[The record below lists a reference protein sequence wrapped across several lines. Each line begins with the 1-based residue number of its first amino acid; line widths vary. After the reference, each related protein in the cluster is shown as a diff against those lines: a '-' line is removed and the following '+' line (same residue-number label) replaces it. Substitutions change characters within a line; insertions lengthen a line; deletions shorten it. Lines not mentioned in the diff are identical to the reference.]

1 MDIKGDWK
9 KRAVCGLMVLAMA
22 LSLLPT
28 SILAA
33 DTRSVTDNAIKNGS
47 FEQPVFDDKP
57 SPQWPANQV
66 PDWHTT
72 ASDHLIEFGSKRNGK
87 NAPQLTGNNKEIPD
101 GKQFAE
107 LNADE
112 ESTLYQ
118 YATTVGGN
126 VYEWGLS
133 HRGRSGIDQ
142 MAVIIGPKQSQIDP
156 ATGERIDVDP
166 AKPSKDGKDGRDQF
180 MRMTDWVSQHESN
193 LKVDIPPTGCT
204 QKITVYSKKFAA
216 KGEFQNDIGDAFS
229 ASPSDVYTEKWN
241 VWIIGTNNNAWDNYG
256 TNSSA
261 YAAGKLSYSCRYAVP
276 DGQTET
282 VFAFCSYSAAGGN
295 TCGNLIDNIHFSL
308 YQTITAAATAGGSGY
323 IIVPTGDKGSEY
335 YEIGSSMSELVVAN
349 GSPITVK
356 VVKPQDSNV
365 QFVGAYVTRQTAKG
379 LEQVFIPVTDKEE
392 WGEEGDT
399 YTYEHRVEEPADI
412 VLVFI
417 KSPTVMYDAN
427 GGQEYVYEP
436 GATEPKNTVSF
447 AEDTGRTKY
456 TSHAAQAPAGCED
469 TWQFQGW
476 LLARSKTLLPAEHT
490 VTYDKATDTLTFTD
504 NGSERGSAEGG
515 ATLIAQWKWRQRFV
529 TASRVKDENGKVSAD
544 FRENTDCGT
553 VEIVGNEGE
562 SVANNL
568 AAKDYFASASERV
581 TVTATAKAG
590 YEFIGWYQQVDG
602 EKYDLVS
609 SEPTH
614 SYNVSREGVQTIYAR
629 FAPTHTVTYQWAS
642 VDAGKCPQNTPDPP
656 SPGTVIDGGTYYI
669 SKDFIKDKTT
679 IDGTVKKDGRTVP
692 GKWIFT
698 GWHDG
703 EEDGSSGTGSD
714 IVIQETELIK
724 VTGDRTLT
732 GFWTFEPEAEH
743 SLSYQFA
750 DSGSW
755 SPSGSFAHTEEHY
768 RGESVT
774 AKAEPDRNQTT
785 DGEDVLA
792 TDNVT
797 LYGDWSFKGWQRS
810 DTKDKDIVAAGDGF
824 DMPGNDLTL
833 TGQWEFTP
841 YTYTVV
847 YDTGDGKPIR
857 DPKYASYDYAALLG
871 SSKSGLN
878 APSTG
883 IPFGASIELMGLPA
897 GTEIQNDKYFAG
909 WSLVKPTSDNL
920 DTIQTQ
926 GPGDSVGYRKLGITE
941 NGQEVKLYAVYKN
954 KDVATV
960 DFAVN
965 DSNWGDVNPKSGSFT
980 VQNGKVDNKTVSSEA
995 TPREGYH
1002 FVGWYEKSDDGKLE
1016 PVNGSAINGTTLT
1029 VTAAMMQAKLKP
1041 LAESRGENRTPVLEV
1056 RYIAVFARDSFT
1068 VKFDGNGDDKEA
1080 TMKPQTFPAPDSEEQ
1095 LTTLRKNEFKRPGY
1109 VFTGWAEY
1117 PTREVGQ
1124 EERIYADEA
1133 PFAEVTIYQG
1143 NKIVDGGTITL
1154 YAQWKKLPDVTI
1166 LYTPDPTSLGTVK
1179 LNGAAAEENDT
1190 ITVQEGTVYESLNP
1204 ETGVAQGATAVPG
1217 EGSVFVGW
1225 YDAQDTERS
1234 HPLTV
1239 SSTTYTPK
1247 KDSSGRYQEGS
1258 YVALFRLKQYVL
1270 RYDANATDAVGTMKD
1285 QTFPHGEAYPLKE
1298 CAFSR
1303 EGYRFVGWATEST
1316 GKVKYEDQESIKLE
1330 EKFPNLKD
1338 DNDEVTL
1345 YAVWE
1350 EQSVTLSYEPN
1361 DAELGS
1367 VSSALETVVAVTGT
1381 AKGSTAQPKSGAKF
1395 DGWYSADG
1403 TLLSKE
1409 LTFVPTKG
1417 AGTVWQGTTYYAHFS
1432 AKRSPSTP
1440 STPAK
1445 PDETKPTLAPIPEML
1460 NGEDHYAYLLG
1471 YEDGTVRPNGSISRA
1486 EVATVLFRL
1495 LKDDVRMQNLTKDN
1509 AYSDVP
1515 DTAWYAAAVSTL
1527 SKMGVISGYP
1537 DGTFRPN
1544 APITRAEFAAMIA
1557 RFDETAKSADTPFTD
1572 ISGHWAENA
1581 IGKAYGNGWVE
1592 GSSKTV
1598 FCPESNL
1605 TRAETA
1611 TLLNRVLHRLPEKE
1625 SDLLANQIVWP
1636 DNPETFWG
1644 YLAIQEATN
1653 SHEYERKAD
1662 GVHETQT
1669 AKRENRDW
1677 SKEFEQ

>member
-33 DTRSVTDNAIKNGS
+33 DTRSVTENAIKNGS
-47 FEQPVFDDKP
+47 FEEPAFHDKN
-57 SPQWPANQV
+57 SPQWPANNV
-66 PDWHTT
+66 PDWDTT
-72 ASDHLIEFGSKRNGK
+72 ASDQLIEFGSKRNG
-87 NAPQLTGNNKEIPD
+87 NDAPQLTGNNKEIPD
-101 GKQFAE
+101 GDQFAE

-118 YATTVGGN
+118 YAETVGGN

-133 HRGRSGIDQ
+133 HRGREGDDH
-142 MAVIIGPKQSQIDP
+142 MALIIGPKQD
-156 ATGERIDVDP
+156 E
-166 AKPSKDGKDGRDQF
+166 KPDKPNKAGKDQF
-180 MRMTDWVSQHESN
+180 MRMTDWVKSHAEKLGVN
-193 LKVDIPPTGCT
+193 IPVTGCT

-216 KGEFQNDIGDAFS
+216 NGGFQNDIGDAFS

-241 VWIIGTNNNAWDNYG
+241 VWIIGTSNTAWGNYG
-256 TNSSA
+256 TKSSA
-261 YAAGKLSYSCRYAVP
+261 YAAGNLAYSCRYAVP
-276 DGQTET
+276 DGQTKT
-282 VFAFCSYSAAGGN
+282 VFAFCSYSAATSN
-295 TCGNLIDNIHFSL
+295 KTLGNLIDNIHFSL
-308 YQTITAAATAGGSGY
+308 YQTITAAATAGGSGF
-323 IIVPTGDKGSEY
+323 IGVPTGNVSEY
-335 YEIGSSMSELVVAN
+335 YPIGSSMSELVVAN
-349 GSPITVK
+349 GSTIKVK
-356 VVKPQDSNV
+356 AVKPKDSNV

-379 LEQVFIPVTDKEE
+379 LEQVFIPVTDKE

-399 YTYEHRVEEPADI
+399 YTYVHPVKEPADI
-412 VLVFI
+412 VLVFVKKPMVI
-417 KSPTVMYDAN
+417 YEAN
-427 GGQEYVYEP
+427 GGNRYTY
-436 GATEPKNTVSF
+436 GDNGTNAVSF
-447 AEDTGRTKY
+447 AQQAGSGGVLTPRGPY
-456 TSHAAQAPAGCED
+456 TAQAAETTKDGWRFD
-469 TWQFQGW
+469 GW
-476 LLARSKTLLPAEHT
+476 LLPQNNNKVLPAVHT
-490 VTYDKATDTLTFTD
+490 VSYDAESETFTFTA
-504 NGSERGSAEGG
+504 NGETTELESVG

-553 VEIVGNEGE
+553 VEIVDNRGE
-562 SVANNL
+562 LVADNP

-581 TVTATAKAG
+581 TVTAAANAG
-590 YEFIGWYQQVDG
+590 YEFMGWYQQVDG
-602 EKYDLVS
+602 NKYELVS
-609 SEPTH
+609 SKPTH

-629 FAPTHTVTYQWAS
+629 FAPTHTVTYRWTTEE
-642 VDAGKCPQNTPDPP
+642 GKCPPEELLNKNGISLPET
-656 SPGTVIDGGTYYI
+656 GTVVDGGTYYI
-669 SKDFIKDKTT
+669 SKDLEINKT
-679 IDGTVKKDGRTVP
+679 IDGTGTIDDRTVP
-692 GKWIFT
+692 GKWVFT
-698 GWHDG
+698 GWRSG
-703 EEDGSSGTGSD
+703 ESGDSD
-714 IVIQETELIK
+714 IRETELIK
-724 VTGDRTLT
+724 VKGDRTLT

-755 SPSGSFAHTEEHY
+755 SPSGSFAQTEEHY

-774 AKAEPDRNQTT
+774 AQAEPARNQTT
-785 DGEDVLA
+785 DEKGNPIDVLA
-792 TDNVT
+792 TGNVT
-797 LYGDWSFKGWQRS
+797 LYGDWSFNGWKRS
-810 DTKDKDIVAAGDGF
+810 DNDSTIAAGRGF
-824 DMPGNDLTL
+824 NMPGKDLTL

-847 YDTGDGKPIR
+847 YDTGDGKPIS
-857 DPKYASYDYAALLG
+857 DPKYARYDYTALLG
-871 SSKSGLN
+871 SSKPGLN

-883 IPFGASIELMGLPA
+883 IPFGASIKLMELPA
-897 GTEIQNDKYFAG
+897 GTKIPNDKYFAG
-909 WSLVKPTSDNL
+909 WSLVKPTNADLSD
-920 DTIQTQ
+920 IETQ
-926 GPGDSVGYRKLGITE
+926 APRDSVGFRKLKVTE

-954 KDVATV
+954 KDMATV

-965 DSNWGDVNPKSGSFT
+965 NSNWGDVNPKSGSFT
-980 VQNGKVDNKTVSSEA
+980 VQGNVVEGNTVSSTA
-995 TPREGYH
+995 APRDGYH
-1002 FVGWYEKSDDGKLE
+1002 FVGWYEKSDDETTL
-1016 PVNGSAINGTTLT
+1016 VDRNATLT
-1029 VTAAMMQAKLKP
+1029 VTAAMMQAKLNP
-1041 LAESRGENRTPVLEV
+1041 LAESRGENRTPVLVV
-1056 RYIAVFARDSFT
+1056 RYIAVFARNSFT
-1068 VKFDGNGDDKEA
+1068 VEFEPNGALDAGGKSDVTGEMPPQKFHDPNSEDQP
-1080 TMKPQTFPAPDSEEQ
+1080 TM
-1095 LTTLRKNEFKRPGY
+1095 LRKNAFTRPGY
-1109 VFTGWAEY
+1109 EFTSWAES
-1117 PTREVGQ
+1117 ENGQ
-1124 EERIYADEA
+1124 GRIYADEA
-1133 PFAEVTIYQG
+1133 PFAEVTIYRG
-1143 NKIVDGGTITL
+1143 NKIEDDGTITL

-1166 LYTPDPTSLGTVK
+1166 FYTPEPTSLGTVK
-1179 LNGAAAEENDT
+1179 LNDAAAEGND
-1190 ITVQEGTVYESLNP
+1190 ITVQEGTVNEHLNP
-1204 ETGVAQGATAVPG
+1204 ETGTARGATAVPG

-1225 YDAQDTERS
+1225 YDAQGK
-1234 HPLTV
+1234 HPLTDK
-1239 SSTTYTPK
+1239 TTYTPE
-1247 KDSSGRYQEGS
+1247 KDSSGRYQDGS

-1270 RYDANATDAVGTMKD
+1270 HYDANGGTDTMED
-1285 QTFPHGEAYPLKE
+1285 QTFPHGQAHPLEK

-1316 GKVKYEDQESIKLE
+1316 GKAKYEDQKSIKLDE
-1330 EKFPNLKD
+1330 EFPNLTN
-1338 DNDEVTL
+1338 DNDEVYL

-1367 VSSALETVVAVTGT
+1367 VSKASETVDAVTGT
-1381 AKGSTAQPKSGAKF
+1381 AKGSTAQPKSGARF

-1403 TLLSKE
+1403 ALLSKE
-1409 LTFVPTKG
+1409 LTFVPTKKDG
-1417 AGTVWQGTTYYAHFS
+1417 AVWQGTTYYAHFS

-1471 YEDGTVRPNGSISRA
+1471 YEDGTVRLNGSISRA

-1509 AYSDVP
+1509 AYSDVS

>member
-9 KRAVCGLMVLAMA
+9 KRAVSGLMVLVMA

-47 FEQPVFDDKP
+47 FEEPAFDDKP
-57 SPQWPANQV
+57 SPQWV
-66 PDWHTT
+66 PGPTFDWKTT
-72 ASDHLIEFGSKRNGK
+72 AFGKKIEFGSKRNGQK
-87 NAPQLTGNNKEIPD
+87 APQLTGAQTIPD
-101 GKQFAE
+101 GYQFAE

-133 HRGRSGIDQ
+133 HRGRDGVDQ
-142 MAVIIGPKQSQIDP
+142 MAVIIGPKQDDDP
-156 ATGERIDVDP
+156 D
-166 AKPSKDGKDGRDQF
+166 KPSADGKDQF
-180 MRMTDWVSQHESN
+180 MRMTDWVRQHASEMGVTVYN
-193 LKVDIPPTGCT
+193 NTGCT
-204 QKITVYSKKFAA
+204 QKITVYSKKFAK
-216 KGEFQNDIGDAFS
+216 KGGFQNDIGDAFS

-241 VWIIGTNNNAWDNYG
+241 VWIIGTNNNAWGNYG
-256 TNSSA
+256 TKSSD
-261 YAAGKLSYSCRYAVP
+261 YAEGNLAYSCRYAVP
-276 DGQTET
+276 DGQSKT
-282 VFAFCSYSAAGGN
+282 VFAFCSYSAATN
-295 TCGNLIDNIHFSL
+295 DKTLGNLIDNIHFSL
-308 YQTITAAATAGGSGY
+308 YQTITAAATAGGFG
-323 IIVPTGDKGSEY
+323 IIRVSADGKNEI
-335 YEIGSSMSELVVAN
+335 YEINGSMRELVAAD
-349 GSPITVK
+349 GSAITVQA
-356 VVKPQDSNV
+356 VEPESGDV
-365 QFVGAYVTRQTAKG
+365 QFVGAYVTHQTENG
-379 LEQVFIPVTDKEE
+379 LVKEFIPARKWTKDGRV
-392 WGEEGDT
+392 

-412 VLVFI
+412 VLTFVKKAMVI
-417 KSPTVMYDAN
+417 YEAN
-427 GGQEYVYEP
+427 GGRYIHGDNGTNV
-436 GATEPKNTVSF
+436 VSF
-447 AEDTGRTKY
+447 APQVSGDGSITVRGSYESEAAEPTKD
-456 TSHAAQAPAGCED
+456 GWRFD
-469 TWQFQGW
+469 GW
-476 LLARSKTLLPAEHT
+476 LLARNNKVLPAVHT
-490 VTYDKATDTLTFTD
+490 VSYDATSETFTFAA
-504 NGSERGSAEGG
+504 NGETTELKSGG

-529 TASRVKDENGKVSAD
+529 TASRVRENGTVSAD
-544 FRENTDCGT
+544 IRENTECGSIT
-553 VEIVGNEGE
+553 VGKSDGSAVTTETNGAVTDYYSQANEKIT
-562 SVANNL
+562 A
-568 AAKDYFASASERV
+568 
-581 TVTATAKAG
+581 TATAKNG
-590 YEFIGWYQQVDG
+590 YRFVGWYQQLDG
-602 EKYDLVS
+602 DTYQFVS
-609 SEPTH
+609 NQAT
-614 SYNVSREGVQTIYAR
+614 YTYTAKAEGVQTIYAR
-629 FAPTHTVTYQWAS
+629 FAPTHTVTYRWTTEE
-642 VDAGKCPQNTPDPP
+642 GKCPPEELLNKNGISLPET
-656 SPGTVIDGGTYYI
+656 GTVVDGGTYYI
-669 SKDFIKDKTT
+669 SKDLEINKT
-679 IDGTVKKDGRTVP
+679 IDGTGTIDDRTVP
-692 GKWIFT
+692 GKWVFT
-698 GWHDG
+698 GWRSG
-703 EEDGSSGTGSD
+703 ESGDSD
-714 IVIQETELIK
+714 IRETELIK

-732 GFWTFEPEAEH
+732 GFWTFEPEAAH

-750 DSGSW
+750 DSGRW
-755 SPSGSFAHTEEHY
+755 SPSGSFAQTEEHY
-768 RGESVT
+768 RGESV
-774 AKAEPDRNQTT
+774 KAASEPARNQTT
-785 DGEDVLA
+785 DGKDVLA
-792 TDNVT
+792 TDDVT
-797 LYGDWSFKGWQRS
+797 LYGAWSFKGWQRS
-810 DTKDKDIVAAGDGF
+810 DDNEGIVAAGDKF
-824 DMPGNDLTL
+824 NMPGKDLTL

-847 YDTGDGKPIR
+847 YDTGDGKPIS
-857 DPKYASYDYAALLG
+857 DPKYARYDYAALLG
-871 SSKSGLN
+871 SSKPGLK

-883 IPFGASIELMGLPA
+883 IPFGASIKLMELPA
-897 GTEIQNDKYFAG
+897 GTEIPNDKYFAG
-909 WSLVKPTSDNL
+909 WSLVKPTNADLSD
-920 DTIQTQ
+920 IETQ
-926 GPGDSVGYRKLGITE
+926 APGDSVGFRKLEVTE

-965 DSNWGDVNPKSGSFT
+965 DSNWGDVNPKSGSFM
-980 VQNGKVDNKTVSSEA
+980 VQNGKVDEGTVSSTA
-995 TPREGYH
+995 APRDGYH
-1002 FVGWYEKSDDGKLE
+1002 FVGWYEESDDGKLE

-1068 VKFDGNGDDKEA
+1068 VEFNRNGDDVTGE
-1080 TMKPQTFPAPDSEEQ
+1080 MPPQKFHDPDSEDQ
-1095 LTTLRKNEFKRPGY
+1095 PTMLRKNAFTRPGY
-1109 VFTGWAEY
+1109 EFTGWAEY
-1117 PTREVGQ
+1117 PTRKDGQ
-1124 EERIYADEA
+1124 GRNYADEE
-1133 PFAEVTIYQG
+1133 PFAEVTIYRG
-1143 NKIVDGGTITL
+1143 NKIEDDGTITL

-1166 LYTPDPTSLGTVK
+1166 FYTPEPTSLGTVE
-1179 LNGAAAEENDT
+1179 LNPTESNELDPQDGM
-1190 ITVQEGTVYESLNP
+1190 VSESLNP
-1204 ETGVAQGATAVPG
+1204 ETGTARGATAVPG

-1225 YDAQDTERS
+1225 YDAQDTERENS
-1234 HPLTV
+1234 LTDGK
-1239 SSTTYTPK
+1239 TYTPE
-1247 KDSSGRYQEGS
+1247 KDLSGRYRDGS

-1270 RYDANATDAVGTMKD
+1270 RYDANGGTGTMED
-1285 QTFPHGEAYPLKE
+1285 QTFPHGQAHPLEK

-1303 EGYRFVGWATEST
+1303 EGYSFVGWATEQK
-1316 GKVKYEDQESIKLE
+1316 GKVEYEDQTNIKLDKE
-1330 EKFPNLKD
+1330 FPNLKD
-1338 DNDEVTL
+1338 DNDEATL
-1345 YAVWE
+1345 YAVWR
-1350 EQSVTLSYEPN
+1350 EQRVTYSYESN
-1361 DAELGS
+1361 DTELGT
-1367 VSSALETVVAVTGT
+1367 VSKASETIGAVNGKPT
-1381 AKGSTAQPKSGAKF
+1381 GSTAQAKSGAKF

-1403 TLLSKE
+1403 TLLSTE
-1409 LTFVPTKG
+1409 LTFVPTKADG
-1417 AGTVWQGTTYYAHFS
+1417 AVWQGTTYYAHFS

-1471 YEDGTVRPNGSISRA
+1471 YENGTVRPNGSISRA

-1509 AYSDVP
+1509 AYSDVS

-1572 ISGHWAENA
+1572 ISGHWAKNA

-1662 GVHETQT
+1662 GVYETQT

>member
-9 KRAVCGLMVLAMA
+9 KRAVSGLMVLVMA

-47 FEQPVFDDKP
+47 FEEPAFDDKP
-57 SPQWPANQV
+57 SPQWV
-66 PDWHTT
+66 PGPTFDWKTT
-72 ASDHLIEFGSKRNGK
+72 AFGKKIEFGSKRNGQK
-87 NAPQLTGNNKEIPD
+87 APQLTGAQTIPD
-101 GKQFAE
+101 GYQFAE

-133 HRGRSGIDQ
+133 HRGRDGVDQ
-142 MAVIIGPKQSQIDP
+142 MAVIIGPKQDDDP
-156 ATGERIDVDP
+156 D
-166 AKPSKDGKDGRDQF
+166 KPSADGKDQF
-180 MRMTDWVSQHESN
+180 MRMTDWVRQHASEMGVTVYN
-193 LKVDIPPTGCT
+193 NTGCT
-204 QKITVYSKKFAA
+204 QKITVYSKKFAK
-216 KGEFQNDIGDAFS
+216 KGGFQNDIGDAFS

-241 VWIIGTNNNAWDNYG
+241 VWIIGTNNNAWGNYG
-256 TNSSA
+256 TKSSD
-261 YAAGKLSYSCRYAVP
+261 YAEGNLAYSCRYAVP
-276 DGQTET
+276 DGQSKT
-282 VFAFCSYSAAGGN
+282 VFAFCSYSAATN
-295 TCGNLIDNIHFSL
+295 DKTLGNLIDNIHFSL
-308 YQTITAAATAGGSGY
+308 YQTITAAATAGGFG
-323 IIVPTGDKGSEY
+323 IIRVSADGKNEI
-335 YEIGSSMSELVVAN
+335 YEINGSMRELVAAD
-349 GSPITVK
+349 GSAITVQA
-356 VVKPQDSNV
+356 VEPESGDV
-365 QFVGAYVTRQTAKG
+365 QFVGAYVTHQTENG
-379 LEQVFIPVTDKEE
+379 LVKEFIPARKWTKDGRV
-392 WGEEGDT
+392 

-412 VLVFI
+412 VLTFVKKAMVI
-417 KSPTVMYDAN
+417 YEAN
-427 GGQEYVYEP
+427 GGRYIHGDNGTNV
-436 GATEPKNTVSF
+436 VSF
-447 AEDTGRTKY
+447 APQVSGDGSITVRGSYESEAAEPTKD
-456 TSHAAQAPAGCED
+456 GWRFD
-469 TWQFQGW
+469 GW
-476 LLARSKTLLPAEHT
+476 LLARNNKVLPAVHT
-490 VTYDKATDTLTFTD
+490 VSYDATSETFTFAA
-504 NGSERGSAEGG
+504 NGETTELKSGG

-529 TASRVKDENGKVSAD
+529 TASRVRENGTVSAD
-544 FRENTDCGT
+544 IRENTECGSIT
-553 VEIVGNEGE
+553 VGKSDGSAVTTETNGAVTDYYSQANEKIT
-562 SVANNL
+562 A
-568 AAKDYFASASERV
+568 
-581 TVTATAKAG
+581 TATAKNG
-590 YEFIGWYQQVDG
+590 YRFVGWYQQLDG
-602 EKYDLVS
+602 DTYQFVS
-609 SEPTH
+609 NQAT
-614 SYNVSREGVQTIYAR
+614 YTYTAKAEGVQTIYAR
-629 FAPTHTVTYQWAS
+629 FAPTHTVTYRWTTEE
-642 VDAGKCPQNTPDPP
+642 GKCPPEELLNKNGISLPET
-656 SPGTVIDGGTYYI
+656 GTVVDGGTYYI
-669 SKDFIKDKTT
+669 SKDLEINKT
-679 IDGTVKKDGRTVP
+679 IDGTGTIDDRTVP
-692 GKWIFT
+692 GKWVFT
-698 GWHDG
+698 GWRSG
-703 EEDGSSGTGSD
+703 ESGDSD
-714 IVIQETELIK
+714 IRETELIK

-732 GFWTFEPEAEH
+732 GFWTFEPEAAH

-750 DSGSW
+750 DSGRW
-755 SPSGSFAHTEEHY
+755 SPSGSFAQTEEHY

-774 AKAEPDRNQTT
+774 AQAEPARNQTT
-785 DGEDVLA
+785 DEEGNPIDVLV
-792 TDNVT
+792 TGNVT
-797 LYGDWSFKGWQRS
+797 LYGAWSFKGWQRS
-810 DTKDKDIVAAGDGF
+810 DDNEGIVAAGDKF
-824 DMPGNDLTL
+824 NMPGKDLTL

-847 YDTGDGKPIR
+847 YDTGDGKPIS
-857 DPKYASYDYAALLG
+857 DPKYARYDYAALLG
-871 SSKSGLN
+871 SSKPGLK

-883 IPFGASIELMGLPA
+883 IPFGASIKLMELPA
-897 GTEIQNDKYFAG
+897 GTEIPNDKYFAG
-909 WSLVKPTSDNL
+909 WSLVDPATEKDVNA
-920 DTIQTQ
+920 IQTQ
-926 GPGDSVGYRKLGITE
+926 DPGDSVGFRKLEVTE

-965 DSNWGDVNPKSGSFT
+965 DSNWGDVNPKSGSFM
-980 VQNGKVDNKTVSSEA
+980 VQNGKVDEGTVSSTA
-995 TPREGYH
+995 APRDGYH
-1002 FVGWYEKSDDGKLE
+1002 FVGWYEESDDGKLE

-1068 VKFDGNGDDKEA
+1068 VEFNRNGDDVTGE
-1080 TMKPQTFPAPDSEEQ
+1080 MPPQKFHDPDSEDQ
-1095 LTTLRKNEFKRPGY
+1095 PTMLRKNAFTRPGY
-1109 VFTGWAEY
+1109 EFTGWAEY
-1117 PTREVGQ
+1117 PTRKDGQ
-1124 EERIYADEA
+1124 GRIYADEA
-1133 PFAEVTIYQG
+1133 PFAEVTIYRG
-1143 NKIVDGGTITL
+1143 VEIKNRDTITL
-1154 YAQWKKLPDVTI
+1154 YTQWKKLPDVTI
-1166 LYTPDPTSLGTVK
+1166 FYTPEPTSLGTVK
-1179 LNGAAAEENDT
+1179 LNPTESNELDPQDGM
-1190 ITVQEGTVYESLNP
+1190 VSESLNP
-1204 ETGVAQGATAVPG
+1204 ETGTARGATAVPG

-1234 HPLTV
+1234 NLLTG
-1239 SSTTYTPK
+1239 STAYTPE
-1247 KDSSGRYQEGS
+1247 KDLSGRYRDGS

-1270 RYDANATDAVGTMKD
+1270 HYDANGGTDTMEN
-1285 QTFPHGEAYPLKE
+1285 QTFPHGQAHPLEK

-1303 EGYRFVGWATEST
+1303 EGYSFVGWATEQK
-1316 GKVKYEDQESIKLE
+1316 GKVEYEDQTNIKLDKE
-1330 EKFPNLKD
+1330 FPNLKD
-1338 DNDEVTL
+1338 DNDEATL
-1345 YAVWE
+1345 YAVWR
-1350 EQSVTLSYEPN
+1350 EQRVTFSYESN
-1361 DAELGS
+1361 DTELGT
-1367 VSSALETVVAVTGT
+1367 VSKASETIGAVNGKPT
-1381 AKGSTAQPKSGAKF
+1381 GSTAQAKSGAKF

-1403 TLLSKE
+1403 TLLSTE
-1409 LTFVPTKG
+1409 LTFVPTKADG
-1417 AGTVWQGTTYYAHFS
+1417 AVWQGTTYYAHFS

-1495 LKDDVRMQNLTKDN
+1495 LKDDVRAQNLTKDN
-1509 AYSDVP
+1509 AYSDVS

>member
-33 DTRSVTDNAIKNGS
+33 DTRSVTENAIKNGS
-47 FEQPVFDDKP
+47 FEEPAFHDKN
-57 SPQWPANQV
+57 SPQWPAKEV
-66 PDWHTT
+66 PDWDTT
-72 ASDHLIEFGSKRNGK
+72 ASDRKIEFGSRRNGK
-87 NAPQLTGNNKEIPD
+87 DAPQLMGDQTIPD
-101 GKQFAE
+101 GSQFAE

-118 YATTVGGN
+118 YAETVGGN

-133 HRGRSGIDQ
+133 HRGREGDDH
-142 MAVIIGPKQSQIDP
+142 MALIIGPKQD
-156 ATGERIDVDP
+156 E
-166 AKPSKDGKDGRDQF
+166 KPDKPNKAGKDQF
-180 MRMTDWVSQHESN
+180 MRMTDWVKSHAEKLGVN
-193 LKVDIPPTGCT
+193 IPVTGCT

-216 KGEFQNDIGDAFS
+216 NGGFQNDIGDAFS

-241 VWIIGTNNNAWDNYG
+241 VWIIGTSNTAWGNYG
-256 TNSSA
+256 TKSSA
-261 YAAGKLSYSCRYAVP
+261 YAAGNLAYSCRYAVP
-276 DGQTET
+276 DGQTKT
-282 VFAFCSYSAAGGN
+282 VFAFCSYSAATSN
-295 TCGNLIDNIHFSL
+295 KTLGNLIDNIHFSL
-308 YQTITAAATAGGSGY
+308 YQTITAAATAGGSGF
-323 IIVPTGDKGSEY
+323 IGVPTGGKNVY
-335 YEIGSSMSELVVAN
+335 YEIRGSMSELVVAN

-356 VVKPQDSNV
+356 AVEPESDDV
-365 QFVGAYVTRQTAKG
+365 QFVGAYVTRQTQNG
-379 LEQVFIPVTDKEE
+379 LKKEFIPATSPSWDKV
-392 WGEEGDT
+392 DRT
-399 YTYEHRVEEPADI
+399 YTYVHPVEEPADI
-412 VLVFI
+412 VLVFVKKPMVI
-417 KSPTVMYDAN
+417 YEAN
-427 GGQEYVYEP
+427 GGNRYTY
-436 GATEPKNTVSF
+436 GDNGTNAVSF
-447 AEDTGRTKY
+447 APQVNGDGSTTER
-456 TSHAAQAPAGCED
+456 APYDSKEATTAKDGWKFD
-469 TWQFQGW
+469 GW
-476 LLARSKTLLPAEHT
+476 LLARNNKVLPAVHT
-490 VTYDKATDTLTFTD
+490 VSYDTESETFTFTAD
-504 NGSERGSAEGG
+504 DGTKETLESGG

-529 TASRVKDENGKVSAD
+529 TASRVKDKDGMVSAD
-544 FRENTDCGT
+544 IQENTACGSIT
-553 VEIVGNEGE
+553 VTSDGAAVKTETTEAVTDYYSQANEKIT
-562 SVANNL
+562 A
-568 AAKDYFASASERV
+568 
-581 TVTATAKAG
+581 TATAKNG
-590 YEFIGWYQQVDG
+590 YRFVGWYQQLDG
-602 EKYDLVS
+602 DTYQFISNQETYTYTAKA
-609 SEPTH
+609 
-614 SYNVSREGVQTIYAR
+614 EGVQTIYAR

-642 VDAGKCPQNTPDPP
+642 VDAGKCPPNKPKLP

-679 IDGTVKKDGRTVP
+679 IDGTVTKDGRTVP
-692 GKWIFT
+692 GKWVFT

-703 EEDGSSGTGSD
+703 KEDGSSGNDVD
-714 IVIQETELIK
+714 IVIRETELIN
-724 VTGDRTLT
+724 VTGDRVLT

-755 SPSGSFAHTEEHY
+755 SPSGSFAQTEEHY

-774 AKAEPDRNQTT
+774 AQAEPARNQTT
-785 DGEDVLA
+785 DEEGNPIDVLV
-792 TDNVT
+792 TGNVT
-797 LYGDWSFKGWQRS
+797 LYGDWLFKGWQRS
-810 DTKDKDIVAAGDGF
+810 DKEDNAKDAMISTKEVF
-824 DMPGNDLTL
+824 SMPGNDLTL
-833 TGQWEFTP
+833 TGQWKFTP

-857 DPKYASYDYAALLG
+857 DPKYASYDYTALLG
-871 SSKSGLN
+871 SSKPGLN

-883 IPFGASIELMGLPA
+883 IPFGASIKLMELPA
-897 GTEIQNDKYFAG
+897 GTKIPNDKYFAG
-909 WSLVKPTSDNL
+909 WSLVKPTNADLSD
-920 DTIQTQ
+920 IETQ
-926 GPGDSVGYRKLGITE
+926 APRDSVGFRKLKVTE

-965 DSNWGDVNPKSGSFT
+965 NSNWGDVNPKSGSFT
-980 VQNGKVDNKTVSSEA
+980 VQGNEVDGNTVSSTA

-1002 FVGWYEKSDDGKLE
+1002 FVGWYEKSDDETTL
-1016 PVNGSAINGTTLT
+1016 VDRNATLT
-1029 VTAAMMQAKLKP
+1029 VTAAMMQAKLNP
-1041 LAESRGENRTPVLEV
+1041 LAESRGENRTPVLVV
-1056 RYIAVFARDSFT
+1056 RYIAVFARDRFT
-1068 VKFDGNGDDKEA
+1068 VEFDRNGDDVTGE
-1080 TMKPQTFPAPDSEEQ
+1080 MPPQKFHDPDSEDQ
-1095 LTTLRKNEFKRPGY
+1095 PTMLRKNEFKRPGY
-1109 VFTGWAEY
+1109 VFTSWAEY
-1117 PTREVGQ
+1117 PTRENGQ
-1124 EERIYADEA
+1124 GRTYADKA
-1133 PFAEVTIYQG
+1133 PFAEVTIYRGKQ
-1143 NKIVDGGTITL
+1143 ISDGDTITL
-1154 YAQWKKLPDVTI
+1154 YAQWKKLPDVI
-1166 LYTPDPTSLGTVK
+1166 IFYTPEPTSLGTVE
-1179 LNGAAAEENDT
+1179 LNPTESNELDPQDGM
-1190 ITVQEGTVYESLNP
+1190 VSESLNP
-1204 ETGVAQGATAVPG
+1204 ETGTARGATAVPG

-1225 YDAQDTERS
+1225 YDAKDTEREN
-1234 HPLTV
+1234 PLTD
-1239 SSTTYTPK
+1239 SMTYTPEK
-1247 KDSSGRYQEGS
+1247 NSSSKRYQDGS

-1270 RYDANATDAVGTMKD
+1270 HYDANGGTGTMED
-1285 QTFPHGEAYPLKE
+1285 QTFPHGQAHPLKK

-1303 EGYRFVGWATEST
+1303 EGYRFVGWATESE
-1316 GKVKYEDQESIKLE
+1316 GKVKYEDQKSIKLE
-1330 EKFPNLKD
+1330 NEFPNLTN

-1345 YAVWE
+1345 YAVWK
-1350 EQSVTLSYEPN
+1350 EQSVTLGYEPN

-1367 VSSALETVVAVTGT
+1367 VSSALETVDAVTGT
-1381 AKGSTAQPKSGAKF
+1381 AKGSIAQPKSGARF

-1403 TLLSKE
+1403 TLLSTDLK
-1409 LTFVPTKG
+1409 FVPTRADG
-1417 AGTVWQGTTYYAHFS
+1417 AVWQGTTYYAHFS
-1432 AKRSPSTP
+1432 ARRRPSTP

-1495 LKDDVRMQNLTKDN
+1495 LKDDVRAQNLTKDN
-1509 AYSDVP
+1509 AYSDVSG
-1515 DTAWYAAAVSTL
+1515 TAWYAAAVSTL

-1557 RFDETAKSADTPFTD
+1557 HFDETAKSADTPFTD

-1644 YLAIQEATN
+1644 YLAMQEATN

>member
-33 DTRSVTDNAIKNGS
+33 DTRSVTENAIKNGS

-72 ASDHLIEFGSKRNGK
+72 ASDHLIEFGSSRNG
-87 NAPQLTGNNKEIPD
+87 NDAPQLTGYDKTIPD
-101 GKQFAE
+101 GHQFAE

-133 HRGRSGIDQ
+133 HRGREGVDR
-142 MAVIIGPKQSQIDP
+142 MAVIIGPKQN
-156 ATGERIDVDP
+156 VDP

-180 MRMTDWVSQHESN
+180 MRMTDWVKSHAEKLGVN
-193 LKVDIPPTGCT
+193 IPVTGCT

-216 KGEFQNDIGDAFS
+216 NGGFQNDIGDAFS

-241 VWIIGTNNNAWDNYG
+241 VWIIGTSNTAWGNYG
-256 TNSSA
+256 TKSSA
-261 YAAGKLSYSCRYAVP
+261 YAAGNLAYSCRYAVP
-276 DGQTET
+276 DGQTKT
-282 VFAFCSYSAAGGN
+282 VFAFCSYSAATSN
-295 TCGNLIDNIHFSL
+295 KTLGNLIDNIHFSL

-323 IIVPTGDKGSEY
+323 IGVPTGNESVLYKIDDK
-335 YEIGSSMSELVVAN
+335 MRELVVAN
-349 GSPITVK
+349 GSTIKVK
-356 VVKPQDSNV
+356 AVKPKDSNV

-379 LEQVFIPVTDKEE
+379 LEQVFIPVADKG
-392 WGEEGDT
+392 WREEGDT

-412 VLVFI
+412 VLVFVKKPMVI
-417 KSPTVMYDAN
+417 YEAKGGDRYIYGDN
-427 GGQEYVYEP
+427 GTN
-436 GATEPKNTVSF
+436 AVSF
-447 AEDTGRTKY
+447 APQVSGDGSTTARGPYESK
-456 TSHAAQAPAGCED
+456 AATTAKDGWKFD
-469 TWQFQGW
+469 GW
-476 LLARSKTLLPAEHT
+476 LLPRKNKVLPAVHT
-490 VTYDKATDTLTFTD
+490 VSYDAERETFTFAA
-504 NGSERGSAEGG
+504 NGETTELESGG

-529 TASRVKDENGKVSAD
+529 TASRVKDKDGMVSAD
-544 FRENTDCGT
+544 IQENTACGSIT
-553 VEIVGNEGE
+553 VTSDGAAVKTETTEAVTDYYSQANEKIT
-562 SVANNL
+562 A
-568 AAKDYFASASERV
+568 
-581 TVTATAKAG
+581 TATAKNG
-590 YEFIGWYQQVDG
+590 YRFVGWYQQLDG
-602 EKYDLVS
+602 DTYQFVS
-609 SEPTH
+609 NQAT
-614 SYNVSREGVQTIYAR
+614 YTYTAKAEGVQTIYAR
-629 FAPTHTVTYQWAS
+629 FAPTHTVTYRWTTEE
-642 VDAGKCPQNTPDPP
+642 GKCPPEELLNKNGISLPET
-656 SPGTVIDGGTYYI
+656 GTVVDGGTYYI
-669 SKDFIKDKTT
+669 SKDLEINKT
-679 IDGTVKKDGRTVP
+679 IDGTGTIDDRTVP
-692 GKWIFT
+692 GKGVFT
-698 GWHDG
+698 GWRSG
-703 EEDGSSGTGSD
+703 ESGDSD
-714 IVIQETELIK
+714 IRETELIK
-724 VTGDRTLT
+724 VKGDRTLT
-732 GFWTFEPEAEH
+732 GFWTFIPEKEH
-743 SLSYQFA
+743 TLTYQFA
-750 DSGSW
+750 DNTRW
-755 SPSGSFAHTEEHY
+755 SPSGSFELTENYY

-774 AKAEPDRNQTT
+774 AQAEPARNQTT
-785 DGEDVLA
+785 DGEDVLV
-792 TDNVT
+792 TGNVT

-810 DTKDKDIVAAGDGF
+810 DTKDKGIVAAGDGF

-847 YDTGDGKPIR
+847 YDTGDGKPIS

-871 SSKSGLN
+871 SSKPGLD
-878 APSTG
+878 APTG
-883 IPFGASIELMGLPA
+883 IPFGASIELMELPD
-897 GTEIQNDKYFAG
+897 GTKIPNDKYFAG
-909 WSLVKPTSDNL
+909 WSIVDPTNADL
-920 DTIQTQ
+920 GTIETQ
-926 GPGDSVGYRKLGITE
+926 APGDSVGFRKLEVTE
-941 NGQEVKLYAVYKN
+941 SGQEVKLYAVYKN
-954 KDVATV
+954 KDMATV

-965 DSNWGDVNPKSGSFT
+965 DSNWGDVDTKSGSFM
-980 VQNGKVDNKTVSSEA
+980 VQNGKVDEGTVSSTA
-995 TPREGYH
+995 APRDGYH
-1002 FVGWYEKSDDGKLE
+1002 FVGWYEESDDGKLE

-1068 VKFDGNGDDKEA
+1068 VEFDGNGDDKEA

-1154 YAQWKKLPDVTI
+1154 YAQWEKLSDVI
-1166 LYTPDPTSLGTVK
+1166 ISYTPEPTSLGTVK
-1179 LNGAAAEENDT
+1179 LNPTESNELDPQDGM
-1190 ITVQEGTVYESLNP
+1190 VSESLNP
-1204 ETGVAQGATAVPG
+1204 ETGEVQGATAVPG

-1234 HPLTV
+1234 HPLTGG
-1239 SSTTYTPK
+1239 STTYTPE
-1247 KDSSGRYQEGS
+1247 KDLSGRYRDGS

-1270 RYDANATDAVGTMKD
+1270 HYDANAADAAGTMED
-1285 QTFPHGEAYPLKE
+1285 QTFPHGQAYPLKE

-1303 EGYRFVGWATEST
+1303 EGYRFVGWATEQK
-1316 GKVKYEDQESIKLE
+1316 GKVEYEDQTNIKLDKE
-1330 EKFPNLKD
+1330 FPNLTN
-1338 DNDEVTL
+1338 DNDVVTL

-1350 EQSVTLSYEPN
+1350 EQSVTIGYEPN

-1367 VSSALETVVAVTGT
+1367 VSSASETVDAVTGT
-1381 AKGSTAQPKSGAKF
+1381 AKGSTAQAKSGARF

-1409 LTFVPTKG
+1409 LTFVPTKKDG
-1417 AGTVWQGTTYYAHFS
+1417 AVWQGTTYYAHFS

-1669 AKRENRDW
+1669 VKRENRDW

>member
-47 FEQPVFDDKP
+47 FEEPAFHDKN
-57 SPQWPANQV
+57 SPQWPANNV
-66 PDWHTT
+66 PDWDTT
-72 ASDHLIEFGSKRNGK
+72 ASDQLIEFGSRRNGK
-87 NAPQLTGNNKEIPD
+87 DAPQLTGVDKTIPD
-101 GKQFAE
+101 GSQFAE

-133 HRGRSGIDQ
+133 HRGREGVDH
-142 MAVIIGPKQSQIDP
+142 MALIIGPKQNF
-156 ATGERIDVDP
+156 DP
-166 AKPSKDGKDGRDQF
+166 AKPSEDGRDQF
-180 MRMTDWVSQHESN
+180 MRMTDWVSQHASGMA
-193 LKVDIPPTGCT
+193 DMGCT
-204 QKITVYSKKFAA
+204 QKITVYSKKFA
-216 KGEFQNDIGDAFS
+216 KNGRFENDIGDAFS

-241 VWIIGTNNNAWDNYG
+241 VWIIGTSNTAWGNYG
-256 TNSSA
+256 TKSSA
-261 YAAGKLSYSCRYAVP
+261 YAAGNLAYSCRYAVP
-276 DGQTET
+276 DGQTKT
-282 VFAFCSYSAAGGN
+282 VFAFCSYSAATSN
-295 TCGNLIDNIHFSL
+295 KTLGNLIDNIHFSL
-308 YQTITAAATAGGSGY
+308 YQTITAAATAGGSGF
-323 IIVPTGDKGSEY
+323 IGVPTGDKGSEY

-349 GSPITVK
+349 GSTITVK
-356 VVKPQDSNV
+356 AVEPESDDV
-365 QFVGAYVTRQTAKG
+365 QFVGAYVTRQTQNG
-379 LEQVFIPVTDKEE
+379 LKKEFIPATSPSWDKV
-392 WGEEGDT
+392 DRT
-399 YTYEHRVEEPADI
+399 YTYVHPVEEPADI
-412 VLVFI
+412 VLVFVKKPMVI
-417 KSPTVMYDAN
+417 YEAN
-427 GGQEYVYEP
+427 GGDQYTH
-436 GATEPKNTVSF
+436 GDNGTNAVSF
-447 AEDTGRTKY
+447 AQQVSDDGSKTERLPYESQEATTK
-456 TSHAAQAPAGCED
+456 TKDGWRFD
-469 TWQFQGW
+469 GW
-476 LLARSKTLLPAEHT
+476 LLARKEKVLPAVHT
-490 VTYDKATDTLTFTD
+490 VKYDTASETFTFTAAD
-504 NGSERGSAEGG
+504 GTNEKLHSGG

-529 TASRVKDENGKVSAD
+529 TASRVKENGKVSAD

-553 VEIVGNEGE
+553 VDIVDHVGE
-562 SVANNL
+562 SVANNP

-581 TVTATAKAG
+581 TVTATANAG

-602 EKYDLVS
+602 NKYDLVS
-609 SEPTH
+609 SNPTH

-629 FAPTHTVTYQWAS
+629 FAPTHTVTYRWTTEE
-642 VDAGKCPQNTPDPP
+642 GKCPPEEQLDANKISLPEA
-656 SPGTVIDGGTYYI
+656 GTVIAGGTYYI
-669 SKDFIKDKTT
+669 SKDLEIGKT
-679 IDGTVKKDGRTVP
+679 IDGTVTKDDRTVP
-692 GKWIFT
+692 GKWVFT
-698 GWHDG
+698 GWRD
-703 EEDGSSGTGSD
+703 ENND
-714 IVIQETELIK
+714 IRETELIK

-732 GFWTFEPEAEH
+732 GFWTFIPEKEH
-743 SLSYQFA
+743 MLTYQFA
-750 DSGSW
+750 DSTCW
-755 SPSGSFAHTEEHY
+755 SPSGSFARTEEHY

-774 AKAEPDRNQTT
+774 AAGKPAHNQTM
-785 DGEDVLA
+785 DGKDVLD
-792 TDNVT
+792 TGNVV
-797 LYGDWSFKGWQRS
+797 LYGKWSFDGWKRS
-810 DTKDKDIVAAGDGF
+810 DKDSTIAAGKGF
-824 DMPGNDLTL
+824 DMPGKDLKL
-833 TGQWEFTP
+833 TGQWSFVP
-841 YTYTVV
+841 DTYTVS
-847 YDTGDGKPIR
+847 YDLNGGAGTAPLPHD
-857 DPKYASYDYAALLG
+857 SYDYSALAK
-871 SSKSGLN
+871 KSGCD
-878 APSTG
+878 TTQRG
-883 IPFGASIELMGLPA
+883 IPFGASITLQALPDDVQVPN
-897 GTEIQNDKYFAG
+897 GTYFAG
-909 WSLVKPTSDNL
+909 WSLVKPENNL
-920 DTIQTQ
+920 STIETQ
-926 GPGDSVGYRKLGITE
+926 APGDSVGFRKLEVTE

-954 KDVATV
+954 KDMATV

-965 DSNWGDVNPKSGSFT
+965 DSNWGDVNPKSGSFM
-980 VQNGKVDNKTVSSEA
+980 VQNGKVDEGTVSSTA
-995 TPREGYH
+995 APRDGYH
-1002 FVGWYEKSDDGKLE
+1002 FVGWYEESDDGKLE

-1041 LAESRGENRTPVLEV
+1041 LAESRGENRTPVLMV
-1056 RYIAVFARDSFT
+1056 HYVAVFARDSFT
-1068 VKFDGNGDDKEA
+1068 VEFDRNGDDVTGEMPPQKFHDPNSEDQP
-1080 TMKPQTFPAPDSEEQ
+1080 TM
-1095 LTTLRKNEFKRPGY
+1095 LRKNAFTRPGY
-1109 VFTGWAEY
+1109 EFTSWAESK
-1117 PTREVGQ
+1117 TGEGRT
-1124 EERIYADEA
+1124 YADKA
-1133 PFAEVTIYQG
+1133 PFAEVTIYREEQ
-1143 NKIVDGGTITL
+1143 ISDGGTITL

-1166 LYTPDPTSLGTVK
+1166 FYTPEPTSLGTVE
-1179 LNGAAAEENDT
+1179 LNGTAAKENDT

-1204 ETGVAQGATAVPG
+1204 ETGTARGATAVPG
-1217 EGSVFVGW
+1217 KGSVFVGW

-1234 HPLTV
+1234 HPLTDG
-1239 SSTTYTPK
+1239 STTYTPEK
-1247 KDSSGRYQEGS
+1247 NSSSKRYQDGS

-1270 RYDANATDAVGTMKD
+1270 HYDANAADAAGTMGD
-1285 QTFPHGEAYPLKE
+1285 QTFPHGQAHPLKE

-1316 GKVKYEDQESIKLE
+1316 GKAKYEDQRSIKLDE
-1330 EKFPNLKD
+1330 EFPNLKD
-1338 DNDEVTL
+1338 DNDEATL
-1345 YAVWE
+1345 YAVWH

-1367 VSSALETVVAVTGT
+1367 VSSASETVDAVTGT
-1381 AKGSTAQPKSGAKF
+1381 AKGSTAQPKSGARF
-1395 DGWYSADG
+1395 DGWYSTDG

-1409 LTFVPTKG
+1409 LTFVPTKKDG
-1417 AGTVWQGTTYYAHFS
+1417 AVWQGTTYYARFS

-1445 PDETKPTLAPIPEML
+1445 PDETKPTLASIPEML

-1509 AYSDVP
+1509 AYSDVS

>member
-33 DTRSVTDNAIKNGS
+33 DTRSVTENAIKNGS
-47 FEQPVFDDKP
+47 FEEPAFHDKN
-57 SPQWPANQV
+57 SPQWPANNV
-66 PDWHTT
+66 PDWDTT
-72 ASDHLIEFGSKRNGK
+72 ASDQLIEFGSRRNGK
-87 NAPQLTGNNKEIPD
+87 DAPQLTGVDKTIPD
-101 GKQFAE
+101 GSQFAE

-133 HRGRSGIDQ
+133 HRGREGVDH
-142 MAVIIGPKQSQIDP
+142 MALIIGPKQNF
-156 ATGERIDVDP
+156 DP
-166 AKPSKDGKDGRDQF
+166 AKPSEDGRDQF
-180 MRMTDWVSQHESN
+180 MRMTDWVSQHASGMA
-193 LKVDIPPTGCT
+193 DMGCT
-204 QKITVYSKKFAA
+204 QKITVYSKKFA
-216 KGEFQNDIGDAFS
+216 KNGRFENDIGDAFS

-241 VWIIGTNNNAWDNYG
+241 VWIIGTSNTAWGNYG
-256 TNSSA
+256 TKSSA
-261 YAAGKLSYSCRYAVP
+261 YAAGNLAYSCRYAVP
-276 DGQTET
+276 DGQTKT
-282 VFAFCSYSAAGGN
+282 VFAFCSYSAA
-295 TCGNLIDNIHFSL
+295 TSDKTLGNLIDNIHFSL
-308 YQTITAAATAGGSGY
+308 YQTITAAATAGGSGF
-323 IIVPTGDKGSEY
+323 IGVPTGNVSEY
-335 YEIGSSMSELVVAN
+335 YPIGSSMSELVVAN
-349 GSPITVK
+349 GSTIKVK
-356 VVKPQDSNV
+356 AVKPKDNNV

-379 LEQVFIPVTDKEE
+379 LEQVFIPVTDKE

-399 YTYEHRVEEPADI
+399 YTYVHPVKEPADI
-412 VLVFI
+412 VLVFVKKPMVI
-417 KSPTVMYDAN
+417 YEAN
-427 GGQEYVYEP
+427 GGNRYTY
-436 GATEPKNTVSF
+436 GDNGTNAVSF
-447 AEDTGRTKY
+447 AQQAGSGGVLTPRGPY
-456 TSHAAQAPAGCED
+456 TAQAAETTKDGWRFD
-469 TWQFQGW
+469 GW
-476 LLARSKTLLPAEHT
+476 LLPQNNNKVLPAVHT
-490 VTYDKATDTLTFTD
+490 VSYDAESETFTFTA
-504 NGSERGSAEGG
+504 NGETTELESVG

-553 VEIVGNEGE
+553 VEIVGNVGE
-562 SVANNL
+562 SVANNP

-581 TVTATAKAG
+581 TVTAAANAG
-590 YEFIGWYQQVDG
+590 YEFMGWYQQVDG
-602 EKYDLVS
+602 NKYELVS
-609 SEPTH
+609 SKPTH

-629 FAPTHTVTYQWAS
+629 FAPTHTVTYQWTS
-642 VDAGKCPQNTPDPP
+642 EDAGKCPPKEQLDANKISLPEA
-656 SPGTVIDGGTYYI
+656 GTVIDGGTYYI
-669 SKDFIKDKTT
+669 SKDLEIGKT

-692 GKWIFT
+692 GKWVFT

-703 EEDGSSGTGSD
+703 KEDGSSGNDVD

-750 DSGSW
+750 DNNRW
-755 SPSGSFAHTEEHY
+755 SPSGTLGAGAAGGSYFRNERITAANVPDHKN
-768 RGESVT
+768 GELT
-774 AKAEPDRNQTT
+774 AAN
-785 DGEDVLA
+785 G
-792 TDNVT
+792 VT
-797 LYGDWSFKGWQRS
+797 LYGAWSFEGWKRS
-810 DTKDKDIVAAGDGF
+810 DTKDKDIVAAGDKF
-824 DMPGNDLTL
+824 NMPGKDLTL
-833 TGQWEFTP
+833 TGQWKFTP

-847 YDTGDGKPIR
+847 YDLGNRTTVA
-857 DPKYASYDYAALLG
+857 DPNNKNYNYSKLLG
-871 SSKSGLN
+871 SDKSGLN

-883 IPFGASIELMGLPA
+883 IPFGASIELMELPA
-897 GTEIQNDKYFAG
+897 GTEIPDDKYFAG
-909 WSLVKPTSDNL
+909 WSLVKPTEDNL
-920 DTIQTQ
+920 STIETQ
-926 GPGDSVGYRKLGITE
+926 DPGDSVGYRKLGITA
-941 NGQEVKLYAVYKN
+941 NKQVVTLYAVYKN

-965 DSNWGDVNPKSGSFT
+965 DSNWGDVDTKSGSFM
-980 VQNGKVDNKTVSSEA
+980 VQNGIVDNKTVFSTA
-995 TPREGYH
+995 APRDGYH
-1002 FVGWYEKSDDGKLE
+1002 FVGWYEKKSDGSLTEAKDETGKLIT
-1016 PVNGSAINGTTLT
+1016 SATLT
-1029 VTAAMMQAKLKP
+1029 VTTAMMQAKLP
-1041 LAESRGENRTPVLEV
+1041 LTGSREENGTPVLVV
-1056 RYIAVFARDSFT
+1056 RYVAVFEPNTFT
-1068 VKFDGNGDDKEA
+1068 IHYEPNYPIIDAGAQSGEMADQTFSAATTSRNLSPNQFQCKGYTFDGWITGEGDFYSDGA
-1080 TMKPQTFPAPDSEEQ
+1080 
-1095 LTTLRKNEFKRPGY
+1095 
-1109 VFTGWAEY
+1109 VFTQTVE
-1117 PTREVGQ
+1117 
-1124 EERIYADEA
+1124 
-1133 PFAEVTIYQG
+1133 
-1143 NKIVDGGTITL
+1143 NKGKVTL
-1154 YAQWKKLPDVTI
+1154 YAQWEELADVTI
-1166 LYTPDPTSLGTVK
+1166 FYTPEPTSLGTVE
-1179 LNGAAAEENDT
+1179 LNLTESNELDPQDGM
-1190 ITVQEGTVYESLNP
+1190 VSESLNP
-1204 ETGVAQGATAVPG
+1204 ETGTARGATAVPG
-1217 EGSVFVGW
+1217 KGSVFVGW
-1225 YDAQDTERS
+1225 YDAQDTERENS
-1234 HPLTV
+1234 LTDGK
-1239 SSTTYTPK
+1239 TYTPE
-1247 KDSSGRYQEGS
+1247 KDLSGRYRDGS

-1270 RYDANATDAVGTMKD
+1270 RYDANGGTGTMED
-1285 QTFPHGEAYPLKE
+1285 QTFPHGQAHPLEK

-1303 EGYRFVGWATEST
+1303 EGYRFVGWATEKE
-1316 GKVKYEDQESIKLE
+1316 GKVKYEDQKSIKLDE
-1330 EKFPNLKD
+1330 EFQNLTN
-1338 DNDEVTL
+1338 DNEKVYL
-1345 YAVWE
+1345 YAVWQ

-1367 VSSALETVVAVTGT
+1367 VSSASETVDAVTGT
-1381 AKGSTAQPKSGAKF
+1381 AKGSIAQPKSGARF

-1417 AGTVWQGTTYYAHFS
+1417 DGAVWQGTTYYARFS
-1432 AKRSPSTP
+1432 AQRRPSTP

-1445 PDETKPTLAPIPEML
+1445 PDETKPMLAPIPEML

-1471 YEDGTVRPNGSISRA
+1471 YEDGTVHPNGSISRA

>member
-33 DTRSVTDNAIKNGS
+33 DTRSVTENAIKNGS
-47 FEQPVFDDKP
+47 FEEPAFHDKN
-57 SPQWPANQV
+57 SPQWPANNV
-66 PDWHTT
+66 PDWDTT
-72 ASDHLIEFGSKRNGK
+72 ASDQLIEFGSRRNGK
-87 NAPQLTGNNKEIPD
+87 DAPQLTGVDKTIPD
-101 GKQFAE
+101 GSQFAE

-133 HRGRSGIDQ
+133 HRGREGVDH
-142 MAVIIGPKQSQIDP
+142 MALIIGPKQNF
-156 ATGERIDVDP
+156 DP
-166 AKPSKDGKDGRDQF
+166 AKPSEDGRDQF
-180 MRMTDWVSQHESN
+180 MRMTDWVSQHASGMA
-193 LKVDIPPTGCT
+193 DMGCT
-204 QKITVYSKKFAA
+204 QKITVYSKKFA
-216 KGEFQNDIGDAFS
+216 KNGRFENDIGDAFS

-241 VWIIGTNNNAWDNYG
+241 VWIIGTSNTAWGNYG
-256 TNSSA
+256 TKSSA
-261 YAAGKLSYSCRYAVP
+261 YAAGNLAYSCRYAVP
-276 DGQTET
+276 DGQTKT
-282 VFAFCSYSAAGGN
+282 VFAFCSYSAA
-295 TCGNLIDNIHFSL
+295 TSDKTLGNLIDNIHFSL
-308 YQTITAAATAGGSGY
+308 YQTITAAATAGGSGF
-323 IIVPTGDKGSEY
+323 IGVPTGNVSEY
-335 YEIGSSMSELVVAN
+335 YPIGSSMSELVVAN
-349 GSPITVK
+349 GSTIKVK
-356 VVKPQDSNV
+356 AVKPKDSNV

-379 LEQVFIPVTDKEE
+379 LEQVFIPVTDKE

-399 YTYEHRVEEPADI
+399 YTYVHPVKEPADI
-412 VLVFI
+412 VLVFVKKPMVI
-417 KSPTVMYDAN
+417 YEAN
-427 GGQEYVYEP
+427 GGNRYTY
-436 GATEPKNTVSF
+436 GDNGTNAVSF
-447 AEDTGRTKY
+447 AQQAGSGGVLTPRGPY
-456 TSHAAQAPAGCED
+456 TAQAAETTKDGWRFD
-469 TWQFQGW
+469 GW
-476 LLARSKTLLPAEHT
+476 LLPQNNNKVLPAVHT
-490 VTYDKATDTLTFTD
+490 VSYDAESETFTFTA
-504 NGSERGSAEGG
+504 NGETTELESVG

-553 VEIVGNEGE
+553 VEIVGNVGE
-562 SVANNL
+562 SVANNP

-581 TVTATAKAG
+581 TVTAAAKAG
-590 YEFIGWYQQVDG
+590 YEFMGWYQQVDG
-602 EKYDLVS
+602 NKYELVS
-609 SEPTH
+609 SKPTH

-629 FAPTHTVTYQWAS
+629 FAPTHTVTYRWAS
-642 VDAGKCPQNTPDPP
+642 EAAGKCPPNKPKLP

-669 SKDFIKDKTT
+669 STDFIKDKTT
-679 IDGTVKKDGRTVP
+679 IDGTVTKDGRTVP
-692 GKWIFT
+692 GKWVFT

-703 EEDGSSGTGSD
+703 KEDGSSGNDVD
-714 IVIQETELIK
+714 IVIRETELIK

-732 GFWTFEPEAEH
+732 GFWTFIPEKEH
-743 SLSYQFA
+743 TLTYQFA
-750 DSGSW
+750 DNTRW
-755 SPSGSFAHTEEHY
+755 SPSGSFAQTEEHY
-768 RGESVT
+768 RGESV
-774 AKAEPDRNQTT
+774 KAASEPARNQTT
-785 DGEDVLA
+785 DEEGNPIDVLA
-792 TDNVT
+792 TGKVT

-810 DTKDKDIVAAGDGF
+810 DNKGIVAAGREF
-824 DMPGNDLTL
+824 NMPGNNLTL

-847 YDTGDGKPIR
+847 YDTGNGMPIS
-857 DPKYASYDYAALLG
+857 DPKYASYDYTALLG
-871 SSKSGLN
+871 SSKPGLN

-883 IPFGASIELMGLPA
+883 IPFGASIKLMELPA
-897 GTEIQNDKYFAG
+897 GTEIPDDKYFAG
-909 WSLVKPTSDNL
+909 WSLVKPENNL
-920 DTIQTQ
+920 STIETQ
-926 GPGDSVGYRKLGITE
+926 APGDSVGFRKLKVTE

-965 DSNWGDVNPKSGSFT
+965 NSNWGDVNPKSGSFT
-980 VQNGKVDNKTVSSEA
+980 VQGNVVEGNTVSSTA
-995 TPREGYH
+995 APRDGYH
-1002 FVGWYEKSDDGKLE
+1002 FVGWYEKSDDETTL
-1016 PVNGSAINGTTLT
+1016 VDRNATLT
-1029 VTAAMMQAKLKP
+1029 VTAAMMQAKLNP
-1041 LAESRGENRTPVLEV
+1041 LAESRGENRTPVLVV
-1056 RYIAVFARDSFT
+1056 RYIAVFARNSFT
-1068 VKFDGNGDDKEA
+1068 VEFDPNVALDAEGKSDVTGEMLPQKFHDPNSKDQ
-1080 TMKPQTFPAPDSEEQ
+1080 P
-1095 LTTLRKNEFKRPGY
+1095 TTLRKNAFTRPGY
-1109 VFTGWAEY
+1109 EFTSWAES
-1117 PTREVGQ
+1117 ENGQ
-1124 EERIYADEA
+1124 GRIYADEA
-1133 PFAEVTIYQG
+1133 PFAEVTIYRG
-1143 NKIVDGGTITL
+1143 NKIEDDGTITL
-1154 YAQWKKLPDVTI
+1154 YAQWEKLPDVTI
-1166 LYTPDPTSLGTVK
+1166 SYTPEPTSLGTVE
-1179 LNGAAAEENDT
+1179 LNPTESNELDPQDGM
-1190 ITVQEGTVYESLNP
+1190 VSESLNP
-1204 ETGVAQGATAVPG
+1204 ETGTARGATAVPG
-1217 EGSVFVGW
+1217 KGSVVVGW
-1225 YDAQDTERS
+1225 YDAQGK
-1234 HPLTV
+1234 HPLTDKM
-1239 SSTTYTPK
+1239 TYTPEK
-1247 KDSSGRYQEGS
+1247 GSSGRYRDGS

-1270 RYDANATDAVGTMKD
+1270 RYDANGGTGTMED
-1285 QTFPHGEAYPLKE
+1285 QTFPHGQAHPLEK

-1316 GKVKYEDQESIKLE
+1316 DKVKYEDQESIKLD
-1330 EKFPNLKD
+1330 EKFQNLKN
-1338 DNDEVTL
+1338 DNDVVTL

-1350 EQSVTLSYEPN
+1350 EQSVTIGYVSS
-1361 DAELGS
+1361 DTELG
-1367 VSSALETVVAVTGT
+1367 TVTVESEPVDAVTGT
-1381 AKGSTAQPKSGAKF
+1381 AHGSTAQAKSGAKF

-1403 TLLSKE
+1403 TLLSTD
-1409 LTFVPTKG
+1409 LAFVPKKADG
-1417 AGTVWQGTTYYAHFS
+1417 AVWQGTTYYAHFS

-1509 AYSDVP
+1509 AYSDVS

-1557 RFDETAKSADTPFTD
+1557 RFDETARSADTPFTD

-1662 GVHETQT
+1662 GVHEMQT

>member
-72 ASDHLIEFGSKRNGK
+72 ASDHLIEFGSSRNG
-87 NAPQLTGNNKEIPD
+87 NDAPQLTGYDKTIPD
-101 GKQFAE
+101 GHQFAE

-133 HRGRSGIDQ
+133 HRGREGVDR
-142 MAVIIGPKQSQIDP
+142 MAVIIGPKQN
-156 ATGERIDVDP
+156 VDP

-180 MRMTDWVSQHESN
+180 MRMTDWVKSHAEKLGVN
-193 LKVDIPPTGCT
+193 IPVTGCT

-216 KGEFQNDIGDAFS
+216 NGGFQNDIGDAFS

-241 VWIIGTNNNAWDNYG
+241 VWIIGTSNTAWGNYG
-256 TNSSA
+256 TKSSA
-261 YAAGKLSYSCRYAVP
+261 YAAGNLAYSCRYAVP
-276 DGQTET
+276 DGQTKT
-282 VFAFCSYSAAGGN
+282 VFAFCSYSAATSN
-295 TCGNLIDNIHFSL
+295 KTLGNLIDNIHFSL

-323 IIVPTGDKGSEY
+323 IGVPTGNESVLYKIDDK
-335 YEIGSSMSELVVAN
+335 MRELVVAN
-349 GSPITVK
+349 GSTIKVK
-356 VVKPQDSNV
+356 AVKPKDSNV

-379 LEQVFIPVTDKEE
+379 LEQVFIPVADKG
-392 WGEEGDT
+392 WREEGDT

-412 VLVFI
+412 VLVFVKKPMVI
-417 KSPTVMYDAN
+417 YEAKGGDRYIYGDN
-427 GGQEYVYEP
+427 GTN
-436 GATEPKNTVSF
+436 AVSF
-447 AEDTGRTKY
+447 APQVSGDGSTTARGPYESK
-456 TSHAAQAPAGCED
+456 AATTAKDGWKFD
-469 TWQFQGW
+469 GW
-476 LLARSKTLLPAEHT
+476 LLPRKNKVLPAVHT
-490 VTYDKATDTLTFTD
+490 VSYDAERETFTFAA
-504 NGSERGSAEGG
+504 NGETTELESGG

-529 TASRVKDENGKVSAD
+529 TASRVKDKDGMVSAD
-544 FRENTDCGT
+544 IQENTACGSIT
-553 VEIVGNEGE
+553 VTSDGAAVKTETTEAVTDYYSQANEKIT
-562 SVANNL
+562 A
-568 AAKDYFASASERV
+568 
-581 TVTATAKAG
+581 TATAKNG
-590 YEFIGWYQQVDG
+590 YRFVGWYQQLDG
-602 EKYDLVS
+602 DTYQFVS
-609 SEPTH
+609 NQAT
-614 SYNVSREGVQTIYAR
+614 YTYTAKAEGVQTIYAR
-629 FAPTHTVTYQWAS
+629 FAPTHTVTYRWTTEE
-642 VDAGKCPQNTPDPP
+642 GKCPPEELLNKNGISLPET
-656 SPGTVIDGGTYYI
+656 GTVVDGGTYYI
-669 SKDFIKDKTT
+669 SKDLEINKT
-679 IDGTVKKDGRTVP
+679 IDGTGTIDDRTVP
-692 GKWIFT
+692 GKWVFT
-698 GWHDG
+698 GWRSG
-703 EEDGSSGTGSD
+703 ESGDSD
-714 IVIQETELIK
+714 IRETELIK
-724 VTGDRTLT
+724 VKGDRTLT
-732 GFWTFEPEAEH
+732 GFWTFIPEKEH
-743 SLSYQFA
+743 TLTYQFA
-750 DSGSW
+750 DNTRW
-755 SPSGSFAHTEEHY
+755 SPSGSFELTENYY

-774 AKAEPDRNQTT
+774 AQAEPAHNRTKDEEGNPI
-785 DGEDVLA
+785 DVLA
-792 TDNVT
+792 TGNNVA
-797 LYGDWSFKGWQRS
+797 LYGKWSFDGWKRS
-810 DTKDKDIVAAGDGF
+810 DNDSTIAAGRGF
-824 DMPGNDLTL
+824 NMPGKDLTL

-847 YDTGDGKPIR
+847 YDTGDGKPIS

-878 APSTG
+878 APTG
-883 IPFGASIELMGLPA
+883 IPFGASIELMELPD
-897 GTEIQNDKYFAG
+897 GTKIPNDKYFAG
-909 WSLVKPTSDNL
+909 WSIVDPTNADL
-920 DTIQTQ
+920 GTIETQ
-926 GPGDSVGYRKLGITE
+926 APGDSVGYRKLGITKDKRK
-941 NGQEVKLYAVYKN
+941 VTLYAVYKN
-954 KDVATV
+954 KDMATV

-965 DSNWGDVNPKSGSFT
+965 DSNWGDVDTKSGSFM
-980 VQNGKVDNKTVSSEA
+980 VQNGKVDEGTVSSTA
-995 TPREGYH
+995 APRDGYH
-1002 FVGWYEKSDDGKLE
+1002 FVGWYEESDDGKLE

-1068 VKFDGNGDDKEA
+1068 VEFDGNGDDKEA

-1154 YAQWKKLPDVTI
+1154 YAQWEKLSDVI
-1166 LYTPDPTSLGTVK
+1166 ISYTPEPTSLGTVK
-1179 LNGAAAEENDT
+1179 LNPTESNELDPQDGM
-1190 ITVQEGTVYESLNP
+1190 VSESLNP
-1204 ETGVAQGATAVPG
+1204 ETGEVQGATAVPG

-1234 HPLTV
+1234 HPLTGG
-1239 SSTTYTPK
+1239 STTYTPE
-1247 KDSSGRYQEGS
+1247 KDLSGRYRDGS

-1270 RYDANATDAVGTMKD
+1270 HYDANAADAAGTMED
-1285 QTFPHGEAYPLKE
+1285 QTFPHGQAYPLKE

-1303 EGYRFVGWATEST
+1303 EGYRFVGWATEQK
-1316 GKVKYEDQESIKLE
+1316 GKVEYEDQTNIKLDKE
-1330 EKFPNLKD
+1330 FPNLTN
-1338 DNDEVTL
+1338 DNDVVTL

-1350 EQSVTLSYEPN
+1350 EQSVTIGYEPN

-1367 VSSALETVVAVTGT
+1367 VSSASETVDAVTGT
-1381 AKGSTAQPKSGAKF
+1381 AKGSTAQAKSGARF

-1409 LTFVPTKG
+1409 LTFVPTKKDG
-1417 AGTVWQGTTYYAHFS
+1417 AVWQGTTYYAHFS

-1669 AKRENRDW
+1669 VKRENRDW

>member
-72 ASDHLIEFGSKRNGK
+72 ASDHLIEFGSSRNG
-87 NAPQLTGNNKEIPD
+87 NDAPQLTGYDKTIPD
-101 GKQFAE
+101 GHQFAE

-133 HRGRSGIDQ
+133 HRGREGVDR
-142 MAVIIGPKQSQIDP
+142 MAVIIGPKQN
-156 ATGERIDVDP
+156 VDP

-180 MRMTDWVSQHESN
+180 MRMTDWVKSHAEKLGVN
-193 LKVDIPPTGCT
+193 IPVTGCT

-216 KGEFQNDIGDAFS
+216 NGGFQNDIGDAFS

-241 VWIIGTNNNAWDNYG
+241 VWIIGTSNTAWGNYG
-256 TNSSA
+256 TKSSA
-261 YAAGKLSYSCRYAVP
+261 YAAGNLAYSCRYAVP
-276 DGQTET
+276 DGQTKT
-282 VFAFCSYSAAGGN
+282 VFAFCSYSAATSN
-295 TCGNLIDNIHFSL
+295 KTLGNLIDNIHFSL

-323 IIVPTGDKGSEY
+323 IGVPTGNESVLYKIDDK
-335 YEIGSSMSELVVAN
+335 MRELVVAN
-349 GSPITVK
+349 GSTIKVK
-356 VVKPQDSNV
+356 AVKPKDSNV

-379 LEQVFIPVTDKEE
+379 LEQVFIPVADKG
-392 WGEEGDT
+392 WREEGDT

-412 VLVFI
+412 VLVFVKKPMVI
-417 KSPTVMYDAN
+417 YEAKGGDRYIYGDN
-427 GGQEYVYEP
+427 GTN
-436 GATEPKNTVSF
+436 AVSF
-447 AEDTGRTKY
+447 APQVSGDGSTTARGPYESK
-456 TSHAAQAPAGCED
+456 AATTAKDGWKFD
-469 TWQFQGW
+469 GW
-476 LLARSKTLLPAEHT
+476 LLPRKNKVLPAVHT
-490 VTYDKATDTLTFTD
+490 VSYDAERETFTFAA
-504 NGSERGSAEGG
+504 NGETTELESGG

-529 TASRVKDENGKVSAD
+529 TASRVKDKDGMVSAD
-544 FRENTDCGT
+544 IQENTACGSIT
-553 VEIVGNEGE
+553 VTSDGAAVKTETTEAVTDYYSQANEKIT
-562 SVANNL
+562 A
-568 AAKDYFASASERV
+568 
-581 TVTATAKAG
+581 TATAKNG
-590 YEFIGWYQQVDG
+590 YRFVGWYQQLDG
-602 EKYDLVS
+602 DTYQFVS
-609 SEPTH
+609 NQAT
-614 SYNVSREGVQTIYAR
+614 YTYTAKAEGVQTIYAR
-629 FAPTHTVTYQWAS
+629 FAPTHTVTYRWTTEE
-642 VDAGKCPQNTPDPP
+642 GKCPPEELLNKNGISLPET
-656 SPGTVIDGGTYYI
+656 GTVVDGGTYYI
-669 SKDFIKDKTT
+669 SKDLEINKT
-679 IDGTVKKDGRTVP
+679 IDGTGTIDDRTVP
-692 GKWIFT
+692 GKWVFT
-698 GWHDG
+698 GWRSG
-703 EEDGSSGTGSD
+703 ESGDSD
-714 IVIQETELIK
+714 IRETELIK
-724 VTGDRTLT
+724 VKGDRTLT
-732 GFWTFEPEAEH
+732 GFWTFIPEKEH
-743 SLSYQFA
+743 TLTYQFA
-750 DSGSW
+750 DNTRW
-755 SPSGSFAHTEEHY
+755 SPSGSFELTENYY

-774 AKAEPDRNQTT
+774 AQAEPAHNRTKDEEGNPI
-785 DGEDVLA
+785 DVLA
-792 TDNVT
+792 TGNNVV
-797 LYGDWSFKGWQRS
+797 LYGKWSFDGWKRS
-810 DTKDKDIVAAGDGF
+810 DNDSTIAAGRGF
-824 DMPGNDLTL
+824 NMPGKDLTL

-847 YDTGDGKPIR
+847 YDTGDGKPIS

-878 APSTG
+878 APTG
-883 IPFGASIELMGLPA
+883 IPFGASIELMELPD
-897 GTEIQNDKYFAG
+897 GTKIPNDKYFAG
-909 WSLVKPTSDNL
+909 WSIVDPTNADL
-920 DTIQTQ
+920 GTIETQ
-926 GPGDSVGYRKLGITE
+926 APGDSVGYRKLGITKDKRK
-941 NGQEVKLYAVYKN
+941 VTLYAVYKN
-954 KDVATV
+954 KDMATV

-965 DSNWGDVNPKSGSFT
+965 DSNWGDVDTKSGSFM
-980 VQNGKVDNKTVSSEA
+980 VQNGKVDEGTVSSTA
-995 TPREGYH
+995 APRDGYH
-1002 FVGWYEKSDDGKLE
+1002 FVGWYEESDDGKLE

-1068 VKFDGNGDDKEA
+1068 VEFDGNGDDKEA

-1133 PFAEVTIYQG
+1133 SFAEVTIYQG

-1154 YAQWKKLPDVTI
+1154 YAQWERLADVTI
-1166 LYTPDPTSLGTVK
+1166 FYTPEPTSLGTVK
-1179 LNGAAAEENDT
+1179 LNPTESNELGPQDGM
-1190 ITVQEGTVYESLNP
+1190 VSESLNP
-1204 ETGVAQGATAVPG
+1204 EIDTARGATAVPG

-1225 YDAQDTERS
+1225 YDAQDTERENS
-1234 HPLTV
+1234 LTDGK
-1239 SSTTYTPK
+1239 TYTPE
-1247 KDSSGRYQEGS
+1247 KDLSGRYQDGS

-1270 RYDANATDAVGTMKD
+1270 RYDANGGTGTMKD

-1345 YAVWE
+1345 YAVWK

-1367 VSSALETVVAVTGT
+1367 VSSALETVDAVTGT
-1381 AKGSTAQPKSGAKF
+1381 AKGSIAQPKSGARF

-1417 AGTVWQGTTYYAHFS
+1417 DGAVWQGTTYYAYFS

-1509 AYSDVP
+1509 AYSDVS

>member
-47 FEQPVFDDKP
+47 FEEPAFHDKN
-57 SPQWPANQV
+57 SPQWPANNV
-66 PDWHTT
+66 PDWDTT
-72 ASDHLIEFGSKRNGK
+72 ASDQLIEFGSRRNGK
-87 NAPQLTGNNKEIPD
+87 DAPQLTGVDKTIPD
-101 GKQFAE
+101 GSQFAE

-133 HRGRSGIDQ
+133 HRGREGDDH
-142 MAVIIGPKQSQIDP
+142 MALIIGPKQD
-156 ATGERIDVDP
+156 E
-166 AKPSKDGKDGRDQF
+166 KPDKPNKAGKDQF
-180 MRMTDWVSQHESN
+180 MRMTDWVKSHAEKLGVN
-193 LKVDIPPTGCT
+193 IPVTGCT

-216 KGEFQNDIGDAFS
+216 NGGFQNDIGDAFS

-241 VWIIGTNNNAWDNYG
+241 VWIIGTSNTAWGNYG
-256 TNSSA
+256 TKSSA
-261 YAAGKLSYSCRYAVP
+261 YAAGNLAYSCRYAVP
-276 DGQTET
+276 DGQTKT
-282 VFAFCSYSAAGGN
+282 VFAFCSYSAATSN
-295 TCGNLIDNIHFSL
+295 KTLGNLIDNIHFSL
-308 YQTITAAATAGGSGY
+308 YQTITAAATAGGSGF
-323 IIVPTGDKGSEY
+323 IGVPTGNVSEY
-335 YEIGSSMSELVVAN
+335 YPIGSSMSKRVVAN
-349 GSPITVK
+349 GSTIKVK
-356 VVKPQDSNV
+356 AVEPENGDV
-365 QFVGAYVTRQTAKG
+365 QFVGAYVTRQTQNG
-379 LEQVFIPVTDKEE
+379 LKKEFIPATSPSWDKV
-392 WGEEGDT
+392 DRT
-399 YTYEHRVEEPADI
+399 YTYVHPVEEPADI
-412 VLVFI
+412 VLVFVKKPMVI
-417 KSPTVMYDAN
+417 YEAN
-427 GGQEYVYEP
+427 GGDQYTY
-436 GATEPKNTVSF
+436 GDKGTNAVSF
-447 AEDTGRTKY
+447 APQVSDDGNTTARGPYKSKAAETTKD
-456 TSHAAQAPAGCED
+456 GWRFD
-469 TWQFQGW
+469 GW
-476 LLARSKTLLPAEHT
+476 LLARSETLLPAEHT

-515 ATLIAQWKWRQRFV
+515 ATLIAQWKWRQRFI
-529 TASRVKDENGKVSAD
+529 TASRVKGADGKVSDD
-544 FRENTDCGT
+544 FQVNAGCGT

-562 SVANNL
+562 SVANNP

-581 TVTATAKAG
+581 TVTATANAG

-609 SEPTH
+609 SKPTH
-614 SYNVSREGVQTIYAR
+614 SYTVSREGVQTIYAR

-642 VDAGKCPQNTPDPP
+642 VDAGKCPPNTPKLP

-692 GKWIFT
+692 GKWVFT

-703 EEDGSSGTGSD
+703 KEDGSSGNDVD
-714 IVIQETELIK
+714 IVIRETELIN
-724 VTGDRTLT
+724 VTGNRTLT

-774 AKAEPDRNQTT
+774 AKAEPDRDQTT

-810 DTKDKDIVAAGDGF
+810 DNEGDNKGIVAAGDKF
-824 DMPGNDLTL
+824 NMPGKNLTL
-833 TGQWEFTP
+833 TGQWSFTP

-847 YDTGDGKPIR
+847 YDTGDGKPIG

-871 SSKSGLN
+871 SDKPGLK

-883 IPFGASIELMGLPA
+883 IPFGASIKLMKLPD
-897 GTEIQNDKYFAG
+897 GTEIPDDKYFAG
-909 WSLVKPTSDNL
+909 WSLVKPENNL
-920 DTIQTQ
+920 STIETQ
-926 GPGDSVGYRKLGITE
+926 APGDSVGYRKLGITA
-941 NGQEVKLYAVYKN
+941 NKQVVTLYAVYKN

-980 VQNGKVDNKTVSSEA
+980 VQNGIVDNKTVFSEA

-1002 FVGWYEKSDDGKLE
+1002 FVGWYEKGAQT
-1016 PVNGSAINGTTLT
+1016 PVSTNATLT
-1029 VTAAMMQAKLKP
+1029 VTSDMMQKKLP
-1041 LAESRGENRTPVLEV
+1041 LTGSGEENGTPPVLV
-1056 RYIAVFARDSFT
+1056 VHYVAVFARDSFT
-1068 VKFDGNGDDKEA
+1068 VKFEPNGALDAEGKSDVTGE
-1080 TMKPQTFPAPDSEEQ
+1080 MPPQKFHDPKSKDQP
-1095 LTTLRKNEFKRPGY
+1095 TTLRKNAFTRPGY
-1109 VFTGWAEY
+1109 VFTGWAEL
-1117 PTREVGQ
+1117 ENGQ
-1124 EERIYADEA
+1124 GRIYADEA

-1143 NKIVDGGTITL
+1143 NKIVDGGSITL
-1154 YAQWKKLPDVTI
+1154 YAQWEKLADVTI
-1166 LYTPDPTSLGTVK
+1166 FYTPEPTSLGTVK
-1179 LNGAAAEENDT
+1179 LNGTAAKENDT

-1204 ETGVAQGATAVPG
+1204 ETGTARGATAVPG
-1217 EGSVFVGW
+1217 KGSVFVGW

-1234 HPLTV
+1234 HPMTDG
-1239 SSTTYTPK
+1239 STTYTPE
-1247 KDSSGRYQEGS
+1247 KDLSGRYRDGS

-1270 RYDANATDAVGTMKD
+1270 RYDANGGTGTMED
-1285 QTFPHGEAYPLKE
+1285 QTFPHGQAHPLEK

-1303 EGYRFVGWATEST
+1303 EGYRFVGWATKPE
-1316 GKVKYEDQESIKLE
+1316 GGEVKYEDQTNIKLD

-1338 DNDEVTL
+1338 DNEGVTL

-1367 VSSALETVVAVTGT
+1367 VSSVSEPVAAVKGT
-1381 AKGSTAQPKSGAKF
+1381 AKGSTAQPKSGARF
-1395 DGWYSADG
+1395 DGWYSTDG
-1403 TLLSKE
+1403 TFLSKE
-1409 LTFVPTKG
+1409 LTFVPTKKDG
-1417 AGTVWQGTTYYAHFS
+1417 AVWQGTTYYAHFS

-1509 AYSDVP
+1509 AYSDVS

>member
-9 KRAVCGLMVLAMA
+9 KRAVSGLMVLVMA

-33 DTRSVTDNAIKNGS
+33 DTRSVTENAIKNGS
-47 FEQPVFDDKP
+47 FEEPAFHDKN
-57 SPQWPANQV
+57 SPQWPANNV
-66 PDWHTT
+66 PDWSTT
-72 ASDHLIEFGSKRNGK
+72 ASDQLIEFGSRRNGK
-87 NAPQLTGNNKEIPD
+87 DAPQLTGVDKTIPD
-101 GKQFAE
+101 GSQFAE

-133 HRGRSGIDQ
+133 HRGREGDDH
-142 MAVIIGPKQSQIDP
+142 MALIIGPKQD
-156 ATGERIDVDP
+156 E
-166 AKPSKDGKDGRDQF
+166 KPDKPNKAGKDQF
-180 MRMTDWVSQHESN
+180 MRMTDWVKSHAEKLGVN
-193 LKVDIPPTGCT
+193 IPVTGCT

-216 KGEFQNDIGDAFS
+216 NGGFQNDIGDAFS

-241 VWIIGTNNNAWDNYG
+241 VWIIGTSNTAWGNYG
-256 TNSSA
+256 TKSSA
-261 YAAGKLSYSCRYAVP
+261 YAVGNLAYSCRYAVP
-276 DGQTET
+276 DGQTKT
-282 VFAFCSYSAAGGN
+282 VFAFCSYSAA
-295 TCGNLIDNIHFSL
+295 TSDKTLGNLIDNIHFSL
-308 YQTITAAATAGGSGY
+308 YQTITAAATAGGSGF
-323 IIVPTGDKGSEY
+323 IGVPTGNVSEY
-335 YEIGSSMSELVVAN
+335 YPIGSSMSKRVVAN
-349 GSPITVK
+349 GSTIKVK
-356 VVKPQDSNV
+356 AVEPENGDV
-365 QFVGAYVTRQTAKG
+365 QFVGAYVTRQTQNG
-379 LEQVFIPVTDKEE
+379 LKKEFIPATSPSWDKV
-392 WGEEGDT
+392 DRT
-399 YTYEHRVEEPADI
+399 YTYVHPVEEPADI
-412 VLVFI
+412 VLVFVKKPMVI
-417 KSPTVMYDAN
+417 YEAN
-427 GGQEYVYEP
+427 GGDQYTY
-436 GATEPKNTVSF
+436 GDKGTNAVSF
-447 AEDTGRTKY
+447 APQVSDDGSTTARGPYKSKAAETTKD
-456 TSHAAQAPAGCED
+456 GWRFD
-469 TWQFQGW
+469 GW
-476 LLARSKTLLPAEHT
+476 LLARSETLLPAEHT

-515 ATLIAQWKWRQRFV
+515 ATLIAQWKWRQRFI
-529 TASRVKDENGKVSAD
+529 TASRVKGADGKVSDD
-544 FRENTDCGT
+544 FQVNAGCGT

-562 SVANNL
+562 SVANNP

-581 TVTATAKAG
+581 TVTATAMAG

-602 EKYDLVS
+602 KYELVS
-609 SEPTH
+609 RNPTH
-614 SYNVSREGVQTIYAR
+614 SYNVSSEGVQTIYAR
-629 FAPTHTVTYQWAS
+629 FAPTHTVTYRWTTEE
-642 VDAGKCPQNTPDPP
+642 GKCPPEELLNKNGISLPET
-656 SPGTVIDGGTYYI
+656 GTVVDGGTYYI
-669 SKDFIKDKTT
+669 SKDLEINKT
-679 IDGTVKKDGRTVP
+679 IDGTGTIDDRTVP
-692 GKWIFT
+692 GKWVFT
-698 GWHDG
+698 GWRSG
-703 EEDGSSGTGSD
+703 ESGDSD
-714 IVIQETELIK
+714 IRETELIK
-724 VTGDRTLT
+724 VKGDRTLT
-732 GFWTFEPEAEH
+732 GFWTFIPEKEH
-743 SLSYQFA
+743 TLTYQFA
-750 DSGSW
+750 DNTRW
-755 SPSGSFAHTEEHY
+755 SPSGSFELTENYY

-774 AKAEPDRNQTT
+774 AQAEPAHNRTKDEEGNPI
-785 DGEDVLA
+785 DVLA
-792 TDNVT
+792 TGNNVV
-797 LYGDWSFKGWQRS
+797 LYGKWSFDGWKRS
-810 DTKDKDIVAAGDGF
+810 DNDSTIAAGKGF
-824 DMPGNDLTL
+824 DMPGKDLTL
-833 TGQWEFTP
+833 TGQWKFTP

-847 YDTGDGKPIR
+847 YDLGNGRTVA
-857 DPKYASYDYAALLG
+857 DPNNEKYNYTALLG
-871 SSKSGLN
+871 SSKPGLN
-878 APSTG
+878 ASSTDIG
-883 IPFGASIELMGLPA
+883 IPFGASIKLMELPD
-897 GTEIQNDKYFAG
+897 GTEIPDDKYFAG
-909 WSLVKPTSDNL
+909 WSLVKPENNL
-920 DTIQTQ
+920 STIETQ
-926 GPGDSVGYRKLGITE
+926 APGDSVGFRKLEVTE

-965 DSNWGDVNPKSGSFT
+965 DSNWGDVNPKSGSFMA
-980 VQNGKVDNKTVSSEA
+980 QNGKVDEGTVSSTA
-995 TPREGYH
+995 APRDGYH
-1002 FVGWYEKSDDGKLE
+1002 FVGWYEESDDGKLE

-1124 EERIYADEA
+1124 EERTYADKE
-1133 PFAEVTIYQG
+1133 PFAEVTIYRGEQ
-1143 NKIVDGGTITL
+1143 ISDGDMITL
-1154 YAQWKKLPDVTI
+1154 YAQWEKLPDVTI
-1166 LYTPDPTSLGTVK
+1166 SYTPEPTSLGTVK
-1179 LNGAAAEENDT
+1179 LNPTESNELGPQDGM
-1190 ITVQEGTVYESLNP
+1190 VSESLNP
-1204 ETGVAQGATAVPG
+1204 ETGTARGATAVPE

-1225 YDAQDTERS
+1225 YDAQGKHLPTDG
-1234 HPLTV
+1234 
-1239 SSTTYTPK
+1239 TTYTPE
-1247 KDSSGRYQEGS
+1247 KDSSGRYRNGS

-1270 RYDANATDAVGTMKD
+1270 HYDANAADAAGTMED
-1285 QTFPHGEAYPLKE
+1285 QTFPHGQAHPLKK

-1303 EGYRFVGWATEST
+1303 EGYRFEGWATEQK
-1316 GKVKYEDQESIKLE
+1316 GKVEYEDQTNIKLDKE
-1330 EKFPNLKD
+1330 FPNLKD

-1345 YAVWE
+1345 YAVWH
-1350 EQSVTLSYEPN
+1350 EQSVTLGYEPN

-1367 VSSALETVVAVTGT
+1367 VSSALETVAAVKGT
-1381 AKGSTAQPKSGAKF
+1381 AKGSTAQPKSGARF

-1409 LTFVPTKG
+1409 LTFVPTKKDG
-1417 AGTVWQGTTYYAHFS
+1417 AVWQGTTYYAHFS

-1445 PDETKPTLAPIPEML
+1445 PDETKLTLAPIPEML

-1495 LKDDVRMQNLTKDN
+1495 LKDDVRTQNLTKDN
-1509 AYSDVP
+1509 AYSDVS

-1581 IGKAYGNGWVE
+1581 IGKAYGNGWVA

>member
-9 KRAVCGLMVLAMA
+9 KRAVSGLMVLVMA

-47 FEQPVFDDKP
+47 FEEPAFDDKP
-57 SPQWPANQV
+57 SPQWV
-66 PDWHTT
+66 PGPTFDWKTT
-72 ASDHLIEFGSKRNGK
+72 AFGKKIEFGSKRNGQK
-87 NAPQLTGNNKEIPD
+87 APQLTGAQTIPD
-101 GKQFAE
+101 GYQFAE

-133 HRGRSGIDQ
+133 HRGRMGVDQ
-142 MAVIIGPKQSQIDP
+142 MAVIIGPKQ
-156 ATGERIDVDP
+156 AFDP
-166 AKPSKDGKDGRDQF
+166 AKPSADGKDQF
-180 MRMTDWVSQHESN
+180 MRMTDWVRLHESN
-193 LKVDIPPTGCT
+193 LKVDIPRTGCT
-204 QKITVYSKKFAA
+204 QKITVYSKKFDAN
-216 KGEFQNDIGDAFS
+216 GGFQNDIGDAFN
-229 ASPSDVYTEKWN
+229 ASPTDMYTEKWN
-241 VWIIGTNNNAWDNYG
+241 VWIIGTNNNAWGNYG
-256 TNSSA
+256 TKSSA
-261 YAAGKLSYSCRYAVP
+261 YAAGNLAYSCRYAVP
-276 DGQTET
+276 DGQAKT
-282 VFAFCSYSAAGGN
+282 VFAFCSYSATGGS
-295 TCGNLIDNIHFSL
+295 TCGNLIDNIHFRL

-323 IIVPTGDKGSEY
+323 IGVSTGDEDESVLYK
-335 YEIGSSMSELVVAN
+335 IDDKMRELVVAN
-349 GSPITVK
+349 GSTITVQA
-356 VVKPQDSNV
+356 VKPKDSNV

-379 LEQVFIPVTDKEE
+379 LEQVFIPVADKG
-392 WGEEGDT
+392 WREEGDT

-412 VLVFI
+412 VLVFVKKPMVI
-417 KSPTVMYDAN
+417 YEAN
-427 GGQEYVYEP
+427 GGKQYTH
-436 GATEPKNTVSF
+436 GDNGTNAVSF
-447 AEDTGRTKY
+447 APQVSDDGSTTARGPYDSKEATPVKDGWRF
-456 TSHAAQAPAGCED
+456 D
-469 TWQFQGW
+469 GW
-476 LLARSKTLLPAEHT
+476 LLPQKNKVLPAVHT
-490 VTYDKATDTLTFTD
+490 VSYDAERDTFTFAA
-504 NGSERGSAEGG
+504 NGETTELQSGG

-529 TASRVKDENGKVSAD
+529 TASRVKGADGKVSAD
-544 FRENTDCGT
+544 FQENTDCGT

-562 SVANNL
+562 SVANNP

-581 TVTATAKAG
+581 TVTAAANAG

-602 EKYDLVS
+602 NKSELVS
-609 SEPTH
+609 SKPTH
-614 SYNVSREGVQTIYAR
+614 SYHVSREGVQTIYAR
-629 FAPTHTVTYQWAS
+629 FAPTHTVKYQWAS
-642 VDAGKCPQNTPDPP
+642 VAASKCPPEEQLNANNISLPKA
-656 SPGTVIDGGTYYI
+656 GTVVDGGTYYI
-669 SKDFIKDKTT
+669 SKDLEKGKT
-679 IDGTVKKDGRTVP
+679 IDGTVTKDGRTVP
-692 GKWIFT
+692 GKWVFT

-703 EEDGSSGTGSD
+703 KEDGSSGNDVD
-714 IVIQETELIK
+714 IVIRETELIN

-732 GFWTFEPEAEH
+732 GFWTFIPEKEH
-743 SLSYQFA
+743 TLTYQFA
-750 DSGSW
+750 DNNRW
-755 SPSGSFAHTEEHY
+755 SPSGSFAQTENHY
-768 RGESVT
+768 RGERVT
-774 AKAEPDRNQTT
+774 VQSEPARNQTT
-785 DGEDVLA
+785 DGEDVLV
-792 TDNVT
+792 TGNVT
-797 LYGDWSFKGWQRS
+797 LYGDWSFKGWKRS
-810 DTKDKDIVAAGDGF
+810 DKEDNAKDAMISTKEGF
-824 DMPGNDLTL
+824 SMPGNDLTL

-847 YDTGDGKPIR
+847 YDTGDGMPIS

-871 SSKSGLN
+871 SSKPGLN
-878 APSTG
+878 APPG
-883 IPFGASIELMGLPA
+883 IPFGASIELMELPA

-909 WSLVKPTSDNL
+909 WSIYKPTDGNL
-920 DTIQTQ
+920 STIETQ
-926 GPGDSVGYRKLGITE
+926 APGDSVGFRKLKVTE

-965 DSNWGDVNPKSGSFT
+965 NSNWGDVNPKSGSFT
-980 VQNGKVDNKTVSSEA
+980 VRGSTVDEKTVSSTA

-1002 FVGWYEKSDDGKLE
+1002 FVGWYEKKSDGGLTEVKDE
-1016 PVNGSAINGTTLT
+1016 NGNWITDAKLT
-1029 VTAAMMQAKLKP
+1029 VTSDMMQEKLNSLTEK
-1041 LAESRGENRTPVLEV
+1041 LVV
-1056 RYIAVFARDSFT
+1056 HYVAVFARDSFT
-1068 VKFDGNGDDKEA
+1068 VKFDPNVALDAEGKSDVTGE
-1080 TMKPQTFPAPDSEEQ
+1080 MPPQKFPAPDSEDQ
-1095 LTTLRKNEFKRPGY
+1095 LTTLRKNEFKRRGY
-1109 VFTGWAEY
+1109 VFTGWAESK
-1117 PTREVGQ
+1117 TGEGRT
-1124 EERIYADEA
+1124 YADKE

-1154 YAQWKKLPDVTI
+1154 YAQWEKLSDVI
-1166 LYTPDPTSLGTVK
+1166 IFYTPEPTSLGTVK
-1179 LNGAAAEENDT
+1179 LNGTAAKENDT

-1204 ETGVAQGATAVPG
+1204 ETGEVQGATAVPG
-1217 EGSVFVGW
+1217 KGSVFVGW

-1234 HPLTV
+1234 NRLID
-1239 SSTTYTPK
+1239 STTYTPK

-1270 RYDANATDAVGTMKD
+1270 RYDANGGTGTMED
-1285 QTFPHGEAYPLKE
+1285 QTFPHGQAHPLEK

-1303 EGYRFVGWATEST
+1303 EGYSFVGWATEQE
-1316 GKVKYEDQESIKLE
+1316 GKVKYEDQKSIKLDE
-1330 EKFPNLKD
+1330 EFPNLTN
-1338 DNDEVTL
+1338 DNDEVYL

-1367 VSSALETVVAVTGT
+1367 VSKASETVDAVTGT
-1381 AKGSTAQPKSGAKF
+1381 AKGSTAQPKSGARF

-1403 TLLSKE
+1403 ALLSKE
-1409 LTFVPTKG
+1409 LTFVPTKKDG
-1417 AGTVWQGTTYYAHFS
+1417 AVWQGTTYYAHFS

-1509 AYSDVP
+1509 AYSDVS

-1625 SDLLANQIVWP
+1625 SDLLANQVVWP

>member
-9 KRAVCGLMVLAMA
+9 KRAVSGLMVLVMA

-47 FEQPVFDDKP
+47 FEEPAFHDKN
-57 SPQWPANQV
+57 SPQWPANNV
-66 PDWHTT
+66 PDWDTT
-72 ASDHLIEFGSKRNGK
+72 ASDKLIEFGSRRNGK
-87 NAPQLTGNNKEIPD
+87 NAPQLTGVDKTIPD
-101 GKQFAE
+101 GSQFAE

-118 YATTVGGN
+118 YAETVGGN

-133 HRGRSGIDQ
+133 HRGRDGVDQ
-142 MAVIIGPKQSQIDP
+142 MAVIIGPKQDDDP
-156 ATGERIDVDP
+156 D
-166 AKPSKDGKDGRDQF
+166 KPSADGKDQF
-180 MRMTDWVSQHESN
+180 MRMTDWVRQHASEMGVTVYN
-193 LKVDIPPTGCT
+193 NTGCT
-204 QKITVYSKKFAA
+204 QKITVYSKKFAK
-216 KGEFQNDIGDAFS
+216 KGGFQNDIGDAFS

-241 VWIIGTNNNAWDNYG
+241 VWIIGTNNNAWGNYG
-256 TNSSA
+256 TKSSD
-261 YAAGKLSYSCRYAVP
+261 YAEGNLAYSCRYAVP
-276 DGQTET
+276 DGQSKT
-282 VFAFCSYSAAGGN
+282 VFAFCSYSAAGGS

-323 IIVPTGDKGSEY
+323 IGVSTGDEDESVLYK
-335 YEIGSSMSELVVAN
+335 IDDKMRELVVAD
-349 GSPITVK
+349 GSTITVQA
-356 VVKPQDSNV
+356 VEPDNDV
-365 QFVGAYVTRQTAKG
+365 QFVGAYVTRQTQNG
-379 LEQVFIPVTDKEE
+379 LKKEFIPATSPSWDKV
-392 WGEEGDT
+392 DRT
-399 YTYEHRVEEPADI
+399 YTYEHPVEEPADI
-412 VLVFI
+412 VLVFVKKPMVI
-417 KSPTVMYDAN
+417 YEAN
-427 GGQEYVYEP
+427 GGDQYTH
-436 GATEPKNTVSF
+436 GDNGTNAVSF
-447 AEDTGRTKY
+447 AQQVSDDGSKTERLPYESQEATTK
-456 TSHAAQAPAGCED
+456 TKDGWRFD
-469 TWQFQGW
+469 GW
-476 LLARSKTLLPAEHT
+476 LLARKEKVLPAVHT
-490 VTYDKATDTLTFTD
+490 VSYDTASETFTFTAD
-504 NGSERGSAEGG
+504 DGTKETLESGG

-529 TASRVKDENGKVSAD
+529 TASRVKDADGKVSAD
-544 FRENTDCGT
+544 FRENTECGT

-562 SVANNL
+562 SVANNP

-581 TVTATAKAG
+581 TVTAAANAG

-602 EKYDLVS
+602 KKYELVS

-614 SYNVSREGVQTIYAR
+614 SYTVSREGVQTIYAR

-642 VDAGKCPQNTPDPP
+642 VAAGKCPQNTPDPP

-669 SKDFIKDKTT
+669 SKDLKIGKT
-679 IDGTVKKDGRTVP
+679 IDGTVTKDGRTVP
-692 GKWIFT
+692 GKWVFT

-703 EEDGSSGTGSD
+703 KEDGSSGNDVD
-714 IVIQETELIK
+714 IVIRVTELIN

-755 SPSGSFAHTEEHY
+755 SPSGSLAQTEEHY

-774 AKAEPDRNQTT
+774 AKAEPARNQTT
-785 DGEDVLA
+785 DGKDVLA
-792 TDNVT
+792 TDDVT
-797 LYGDWSFKGWQRS
+797 LYGAWSFKGWQRS
-810 DTKDKDIVAAGDGF
+810 DDNEGIIAAGSEF
-824 DMPGNDLTL
+824 NMPGNDLTL

-847 YDTGDGKPIR
+847 YDTGDGKPIS
-857 DPKYASYDYAALLG
+857 DPKYARYDYAALLG
-871 SSKSGLN
+871 SSKPGLK
-878 APSTG
+878 ASSTG
-883 IPFGASIELMGLPA
+883 IPFGASIELMELPD
-897 GTEIQNDKYFAG
+897 GTEIPDDKYFAG
-909 WSLVKPTSDNL
+909 WSIVDPTNADLS
-920 DTIQTQ
+920 TIETQ
-926 GPGDSVGYRKLGITE
+926 DPGDSVGFRKLKVTE

-965 DSNWGDVNPKSGSFT
+965 NSNWGDVNPKSGSFT
-980 VQNGKVDNKTVSSEA
+980 VQGNVVEGNTVSSTA
-995 TPREGYH
+995 APREGYH
-1002 FVGWYEKSDDGKLE
+1002 FVGWYEKDAQGELSLVSKD
-1016 PVNGSAINGTTLT
+1016 ATLT
-1029 VTAAMMQAKLKP
+1029 VTSDMMQAKLKP
-1041 LAESRGENRTPVLEV
+1041 LAESRGENRTPVHVV
-1056 RYIAVFARDSFT
+1056 RYIAVFARNSFT
-1068 VKFDGNGDDKEA
+1068 VEFDRNGDDVTGEIPPQKFHDSKSKDQP
-1080 TMKPQTFPAPDSEEQ
+1080 TM
-1095 LTTLRKNEFKRPGY
+1095 LRKNAFTRPGY
-1109 VFTGWAEY
+1109 VFTGWAEL
-1117 PTREVGQ
+1117 ENGQ
-1124 EERIYADEA
+1124 GRIYADEA
-1133 PFAEVTIYQG
+1133 PFAEVTIYRG
-1143 NKIVDGGTITL
+1143 VEIKNRDTITL
-1154 YAQWKKLPDVTI
+1154 YTQWKKLPDVTI
-1166 LYTPDPTSLGTVK
+1166 FYTPEPTSLGTVK
-1179 LNGAAAEENDT
+1179 LNPTESNELDPQDGM
-1190 ITVQEGTVYESLNP
+1190 VSESLNP
-1204 ETGVAQGATAVPG
+1204 ETGTARGATAVPG

-1234 HPLTV
+1234 NLLTG
-1239 SSTTYTPK
+1239 STAYTPE
-1247 KDSSGRYQEGS
+1247 KDLSGRYRDGS

-1270 RYDANATDAVGTMKD
+1270 HYDANGGTDTMEN
-1285 QTFPHGEAYPLKE
+1285 QTFPHGQAHPLEK

-1330 EKFPNLKD
+1330 EEFPNLKD

-1345 YAVWE
+1345 YAVWK
-1350 EQSVTLSYEPN
+1350 EQSVTIGYEPN

-1367 VSSALETVVAVTGT
+1367 VSSASETVDAVTGT
-1381 AKGSTAQPKSGAKF
+1381 AKGSIAQPKSGARF

-1409 LTFVPTKG
+1409 LTFVPTKKDG
-1417 AGTVWQGTTYYAHFS
+1417 AVWQGTTYYARFS

-1495 LKDDVRMQNLTKDN
+1495 LKDDVRAQNLTKDN
-1509 AYSDVP
+1509 ACSDVSG
-1515 DTAWYAAAVSTL
+1515 TAWYAAAVSTL

>member
-9 KRAVCGLMVLAMA
+9 KRAVSGLMVLVMA

-47 FEQPVFDDKP
+47 FEEPAFHDKN
-57 SPQWPANQV
+57 SPQWPANNV
-66 PDWHTT
+66 PDWDTT
-72 ASDHLIEFGSKRNGK
+72 ASDKLIEFGSRRNGK
-87 NAPQLTGNNKEIPD
+87 NAPQLTGVDKTIPD
-101 GKQFAE
+101 GSQFAE

-118 YATTVGGN
+118 YAETVGGN

-133 HRGRSGIDQ
+133 HRGRDGVDQ
-142 MAVIIGPKQSQIDP
+142 MAVIIGPKQDDDP
-156 ATGERIDVDP
+156 D
-166 AKPSKDGKDGRDQF
+166 KPSADGKDQF
-180 MRMTDWVSQHESN
+180 MRMTDWVRQHASEMGVTVYN
-193 LKVDIPPTGCT
+193 NTGCT
-204 QKITVYSKKFAA
+204 QKITVYSKKFAK
-216 KGEFQNDIGDAFS
+216 KGGFQNDIGDAFS
-229 ASPSDVYTEKWN
+229 ASPSDVYMEKWN
-241 VWIIGTNNNAWDNYG
+241 VWIIGTNNNAWGNYG
-256 TNSSA
+256 TKSSD
-261 YAAGKLSYSCRYAVP
+261 YAEGNLAYSCRYAVP
-276 DGQTET
+276 DGQSKT
-282 VFAFCSYSAAGGN
+282 VFAFCSYSAAGGS

-323 IIVPTGDKGSEY
+323 IGVPTGNESVLYKIDDK
-335 YEIGSSMSELVVAN
+335 MRELVVAN
-349 GSPITVK
+349 GSTITVQAVEPK
-356 VVKPQDSNV
+356 NDV
-365 QFVGAYVTRQTAKG
+365 QFVGAYVTRQTQNG
-379 LEQVFIPVTDKEE
+379 LKKEFIPAASSSWDKV
-392 WGEEGDT
+392 DRT
-399 YTYEHRVEEPADI
+399 YTYVHPVEEPADI
-412 VLVFI
+412 VLVFVKKPMVI
-417 KSPTVMYDAN
+417 YEAN
-427 GGQEYVYEP
+427 GGDQYTH
-436 GATEPKNTVSF
+436 GDNGTNAVSF
-447 AEDTGRTKY
+447 AQQVRDDGSKTERLPYESQEATTK
-456 TSHAAQAPAGCED
+456 TKDGWRFD
-469 TWQFQGW
+469 GW
-476 LLARSKTLLPAEHT
+476 LLARKEKVLPAVHT
-490 VTYDKATDTLTFTD
+490 VSYDTASETFTFTAD
-504 NGSERGSAEGG
+504 DGTKETLESGG

-529 TASRVKDENGKVSAD
+529 TASRVKDKDGMVSAD
-544 FRENTDCGT
+544 IQENTACGSIT
-553 VEIVGNEGE
+553 VTSDGAAVKTETTEAVTDYYSQANEKIT
-562 SVANNL
+562 A
-568 AAKDYFASASERV
+568 
-581 TVTATAKAG
+581 TATAKNG
-590 YEFIGWYQQVDG
+590 YRFVGWYQQLDG
-602 EKYDLVS
+602 DTYQFISNQETYTYTAKA
-609 SEPTH
+609 
-614 SYNVSREGVQTIYAR
+614 EGVQTVYAR

-642 VDAGKCPQNTPDPP
+642 VDAGKCPPNRPEPP

-679 IDGTVKKDGRTVP
+679 IDGTVTKDGRTVP
-692 GKWIFT
+692 GKWVFT
-698 GWHDG
+698 GWRSG
-703 EEDGSSGTGSD
+703 ESGDSD
-714 IVIQETELIK
+714 IRETELIK

-732 GFWTFEPEAEH
+732 GFWTFIPEKEH
-743 SLSYQFA
+743 TLTYQFA
-750 DSGSW
+750 DNNRW
-755 SPSGSFAHTEEHY
+755 SPSGSFAQTENHY

-774 AKAEPDRNQTT
+774 AKAEPDHNKTT
-785 DGEDVLA
+785 DEEGNPIDVLV
-792 TDNVT
+792 TGNNVV
-797 LYGDWSFKGWQRS
+797 LYGKWSFDGWKRS
-810 DTKDKDIVAAGDGF
+810 DNDSTIAAGRGF
-824 DMPGNDLTL
+824 NMPGKDLTL

-847 YDTGDGKPIR
+847 YDTGDGKPIG
-857 DPKYASYDYAALLG
+857 DPKYARYDYAALLG
-871 SSKSGLN
+871 SSKPGLK

-883 IPFGASIELMGLPA
+883 IPFGASIELMELPA
-897 GTEIQNDKYFAG
+897 GTEIPDDKYFAG
-909 WSLVKPTSDNL
+909 WSLVDPATEKDVNA
-920 DTIQTQ
+920 IQTQ
-926 GPGDSVGYRKLGITE
+926 DPGDSVGYRKLGITKK
-941 NGQEVKLYAVYKN
+941 GQEVTLYAVYKD
-954 KDVATV
+954 KGVATV

-965 DSNWGDVNPKSGSFT
+965 DSNWGDVDTKSGSFM
-980 VQNGKVDNKTVSSEA
+980 VQNGKVDEGTVSSTA
-995 TPREGYH
+995 APRDGYH
-1002 FVGWYEKSDDGKLE
+1002 FVGWYEKGALT
-1016 PVNGSAINGTTLT
+1016 PVSTDATLT
-1029 VTAAMMQAKLKP
+1029 VTTAMMQAKLDLLTKN
-1041 LAESRGENRTPVLEV
+1041 GTPVVLV
-1056 RYIAVFARDSFT
+1056 VHYVAVFARDSFT
-1068 VKFDGNGDDKEA
+1068 VNFDGNGDDKEA

-1143 NKIVDGGTITL
+1143 EQIRDGGTITL

-1166 LYTPDPTSLGTVK
+1166 FYTPEPTSLGTVE
-1179 LNGAAAEENDT
+1179 LNPTESNELDPQDGM
-1190 ITVQEGTVYESLNP
+1190 VSESLNP
-1204 ETGVAQGATAVPG
+1204 ETGTARGATAVPG

-1225 YDAQDTERS
+1225 YDAQDTERENS
-1234 HPLTV
+1234 LTDGK
-1239 SSTTYTPK
+1239 TYTPE
-1247 KDSSGRYQEGS
+1247 KDLSGRYRDGS

-1270 RYDANATDAVGTMKD
+1270 RYDANGGTGTMED
-1285 QTFPHGEAYPLKE
+1285 QTFPHGQAHPLEK

-1303 EGYRFVGWATEST
+1303 EGYSFVGWATEQK
-1316 GKVKYEDQESIKLE
+1316 GKVEYEDQTNIKLDKE
-1330 EKFPNLKD
+1330 FPNLKD
-1338 DNDEVTL
+1338 DNDEATL
-1345 YAVWE
+1345 YAVWR
-1350 EQSVTLSYEPN
+1350 EQRVTFSYESN
-1361 DAELGS
+1361 DTELGS
-1367 VSSALETVVAVTGT
+1367 VSSALETVAAVTGT
-1381 AKGSTAQPKSGAKF
+1381 AKGSTAQAKSGARF

-1403 TLLSKE
+1403 TLLSTE
-1409 LTFVPTKG
+1409 LTFVPKKADG
-1417 AGTVWQGTTYYAHFS
+1417 AVWQGTTYYAHFS
-1432 AKRSPSTP
+1432 AQRRPSTP

-1509 AYSDVP
+1509 AYSDVS

-1572 ISGHWAENA
+1572 ISGHWAKNA

-1662 GVHETQT
+1662 GVYETQT

>member
-9 KRAVCGLMVLAMA
+9 KRAVSGLMVLAMA

-57 SPQWPANQV
+57 SPQWPANLV

-72 ASDHLIEFGSKRNGK
+72 ASDHLIEFGSTRKNGTVPHIWGK
-87 NAPQLTGNNKEIPD
+87 PHLQDD
-101 GKQFAE
+101 GYQFAE
-107 LNADE
+107 LNAKQ

-118 YATTVGGN
+118 YAETVGGN

-133 HRGRSGIDQ
+133 HRGREGVDH
-142 MAVIIGPKQSQIDP
+142 MALIIGPKQNF
-156 ATGERIDVDP
+156 DP
-166 AKPSKDGKDGRDQF
+166 AKPSEDGRDQF
-180 MRMTDWVSQHESN
+180 MRMTDWVSQHASGMA
-193 LKVDIPPTGCT
+193 DMGCT

-216 KGEFQNDIGDAFS
+216 NGEFQNDIGDAFS

-241 VWIIGTNNNAWDNYG
+241 VWIIGTNNNAWGNYG
-256 TNSSA
+256 TNSSD
-261 YAAGKLSYSCRYAVP
+261 YAEGKLAYSCRYAVP
-276 DGQTET
+276 DGQTKT
-282 VFAFCSYSAAGGN
+282 VFAFCSYSAA
-295 TCGNLIDNIHFSL
+295 TSDKTLGNLIDNIHFSL
-308 YQTITAAATAGGSGY
+308 YQTITAAATAGGSGF

-349 GSPITVK
+349 GSTIKVK
-356 VVKPQDSNV
+356 AVKPKDSNV

-412 VLVFI
+412 VLVFVKKPMVI
-417 KSPTVMYDAN
+417 YEAN
-427 GGQEYVYEP
+427 GGEYTH
-436 GATEPKNTVSF
+436 GDNGTNAVSF
-447 AEDTGRTKY
+447 AQQAGSGGVLTPRGPY
-456 TSHAAQAPAGCED
+456 TAQAAETTKDGWRFD
-469 TWQFQGW
+469 GW
-476 LLARSKTLLPAEHT
+476 LLPQNNNKVLPAVHT
-490 VTYDKATDTLTFTD
+490 VSYDAESETFTFTA
-504 NGSERGSAEGG
+504 NGETTELESVG

-553 VEIVGNEGE
+553 VEIVGNVGE
-562 SVANNL
+562 SVANNP

-581 TVTATAKAG
+581 TVTAAANAG
-590 YEFIGWYQQVDG
+590 YEFMGWYQQVDG
-602 EKYDLVS
+602 NKYELVS
-609 SEPTH
+609 SKPTH
-614 SYNVSREGVQTIYAR
+614 SYNVSREGVQTVYAR
-629 FAPTHTVTYQWAS
+629 FAPTHTVKYQWAS
-642 VDAGKCPQNTPDPP
+642 VDAGKCPPEEQLNANKISLPKA
-656 SPGTVIDGGTYYI
+656 GTVIDGGTYYI
-669 SKDFIKDKTT
+669 SKDLKIGKT

-692 GKWIFT
+692 GKWVFT

-703 EEDGSSGTGSD
+703 EEDGSSGNDVD

-755 SPSGSFAHTEEHY
+755 SPSGSFELTENHY
-768 RGESVT
+768 RGESV
-774 AKAEPDRNQTT
+774 KAASEPARNQTT
-785 DGEDVLA
+785 DGKDVLA

-810 DTKDKDIVAAGDGF
+810 DNDSTIAAGRGF
-824 DMPGNDLTL
+824 DMPGNNLTL

-847 YDTGDGKPIR
+847 YDTGDGKPIS

-883 IPFGASIELMGLPA
+883 IPFGASIKLMELPD
-897 GTEIQNDKYFAG
+897 GTVPEGKYFAG
-909 WSLVKPTSDNL
+909 WSRMNPEDKTDVQINALPTQS
-920 DTIQTQ
+920 
-926 GPGDSVGYRKLGITE
+926 PGIFVNDRDFEVGNSGEQVT
-941 NGQEVKLYAVYKN
+941 LYAIYKTY
-954 KDVATV
+954 DVATV
-960 DFAVN
+960 EFDAETGGSVT
-965 DSNWGDVNPKSGSFT
+965 SRSGSF
-980 VQNGKVDNKTVSSEA
+980 KVKDGDVLQEQRVSSTA

-1002 FVGWYEKSDDGKLE
+1002 FVGWYEKEAQGGLSLVSK
-1016 PVNGSAINGTTLT
+1016 NATLT
-1029 VTAAMMQAKLKP
+1029 VTSDMMQEKQKN
-1041 LAESRGENRTPVLEV
+1041 GTPVLV
-1056 RYIAVFARDSFT
+1056 VHYVAVFARDSFT
-1068 VKFDGNGDDKEA
+1068 VQFDGNGDDVTDE
-1080 TMKPQTFPAPDSEEQ
+1080 MPPQKFHDPDSEDQ
-1095 LTTLRKNEFKRPGY
+1095 PTMLRKNAFTRPGY
-1109 VFTGWAEY
+1109 VFTGWAEL
-1117 PTREVGQ
+1117 ENGQ
-1124 EERIYADEA
+1124 GRIYADEA
-1133 PFAEVTIYQG
+1133 PFAEVTIYRG
-1143 NKIVDGGTITL
+1143 VEIKNRDTITL

-1166 LYTPDPTSLGTVK
+1166 FYTPEPTSLGTVK
-1179 LNGAAAEENDT
+1179 LNPTESNELGPQDGM
-1190 ITVQEGTVYESLNP
+1190 VSESLNP
-1204 ETGVAQGATAVPG
+1204 EIDTARGATAVPG

-1234 HPLTV
+1234 HPLTGG
-1239 SSTTYTPK
+1239 STTYTPE
-1247 KDSSGRYQEGS
+1247 KDLSGRYRDGS

-1270 RYDANATDAVGTMKD
+1270 RYDANGGTGTMED
-1285 QTFPHGEAYPLKE
+1285 QTFPHGQAHPLEK

-1303 EGYRFVGWATEST
+1303 EGYRFVGWATEQK
-1316 GKVKYEDQESIKLE
+1316 GKVKYEDQKSIKLDE
-1330 EKFPNLKD
+1330 EFKNLTK
-1338 DNDEVTL
+1338 DNDTVTL
-1345 YAVWE
+1345 YAAWQ
-1350 EQSVTLSYEPN
+1350 EQSVTFSYEPN

-1367 VSSALETVVAVTGT
+1367 VSSASETVDAVTGT
-1381 AKGSTAQPKSGAKF
+1381 AKGSIAQPKSGARF

-1403 TLLSKE
+1403 TLLSTDLK
-1409 LTFVPTKG
+1409 FVPTRADG
-1417 AGTVWQGTTYYAHFS
+1417 AVWQGTTYYARFS

-1495 LKDDVRMQNLTKDN
+1495 LKDDVRTQNLTKDN
-1509 AYSDVP
+1509 AYSDVS
-1515 DTAWYAAAVSTL
+1515 DTAWYSTAVSTL

-1557 RFDETAKSADTPFTD
+1557 RFDETAEAGDTPFTD

-1644 YLAIQEATN
+1644 YLAMQEATN

>member
-72 ASDHLIEFGSKRNGK
+72 ASDHLIEFGSSRNG
-87 NAPQLTGNNKEIPD
+87 NDAPQLTGYDKTIPD
-101 GKQFAE
+101 GHQFAE

-133 HRGRSGIDQ
+133 HRGREGVDR
-142 MAVIIGPKQSQIDP
+142 MAVIIGPKQN
-156 ATGERIDVDP
+156 VDP

-180 MRMTDWVSQHESN
+180 MRMTDWVKSHAEKLGVN
-193 LKVDIPPTGCT
+193 IPVTGCT

-216 KGEFQNDIGDAFS
+216 NGGFQNDIGDAFS

-241 VWIIGTNNNAWDNYG
+241 VWIIGTSNTAWGNYG
-256 TNSSA
+256 TKSSA
-261 YAAGKLSYSCRYAVP
+261 YAAGNLAYSCRYAVP
-276 DGQTET
+276 DGQTKT
-282 VFAFCSYSAAGGN
+282 VFAFCSYSAATSN
-295 TCGNLIDNIHFSL
+295 KTLGNLIDNIHFSL

-323 IIVPTGDKGSEY
+323 IGVPTGNESVLYKIDDK
-335 YEIGSSMSELVVAN
+335 MRELVVAN
-349 GSPITVK
+349 GSTIKVK
-356 VVKPQDSNV
+356 AVKPKDSNV

-379 LEQVFIPVTDKEE
+379 LEQVFIPVADKG
-392 WGEEGDT
+392 WREEGDT

-412 VLVFI
+412 VLVFVKKPMVI
-417 KSPTVMYDAN
+417 YEAKGGDRYIYGDN
-427 GGQEYVYEP
+427 GTN
-436 GATEPKNTVSF
+436 AVSF
-447 AEDTGRTKY
+447 APQVSGDGSTTARGPYESK
-456 TSHAAQAPAGCED
+456 AATTAKDGWKFD
-469 TWQFQGW
+469 GW
-476 LLARSKTLLPAEHT
+476 LLPRKNKVLPAVHT
-490 VTYDKATDTLTFTD
+490 VSYDAERETFTFAA
-504 NGSERGSAEGG
+504 NGETTELESGG

-529 TASRVKDENGKVSAD
+529 TASRVKDKDGMVSAD
-544 FRENTDCGT
+544 IQENTACGSIT
-553 VEIVGNEGE
+553 VTSDGAAVKTETTEAVTDYYSQANEKIT
-562 SVANNL
+562 A
-568 AAKDYFASASERV
+568 
-581 TVTATAKAG
+581 TATAKNG
-590 YEFIGWYQQVDG
+590 YRFVGWYQQLDG
-602 EKYDLVS
+602 DTYQFVS
-609 SEPTH
+609 NQAT
-614 SYNVSREGVQTIYAR
+614 YTYTAKAEGVQTIYAR
-629 FAPTHTVTYQWAS
+629 FAPTHTVTYRWTTEE
-642 VDAGKCPQNTPDPP
+642 GKCPPEELLNKNGISLPET
-656 SPGTVIDGGTYYI
+656 GTVVDGGTYYI
-669 SKDFIKDKTT
+669 SKDLEINKT
-679 IDGTVKKDGRTVP
+679 IDGTGTIDDRTVP
-692 GKWIFT
+692 GKWVFT
-698 GWHDG
+698 GWRSG
-703 EEDGSSGTGSD
+703 ESGDSD
-714 IVIQETELIK
+714 IRETELIK
-724 VTGDRTLT
+724 VKGDRTLT
-732 GFWTFEPEAEH
+732 GFWTFIPEKEH
-743 SLSYQFA
+743 TLTYQFA
-750 DSGSW
+750 DNTRW
-755 SPSGSFAHTEEHY
+755 SPSGSFELTENYY

-774 AKAEPDRNQTT
+774 AQAEPAHNRTKDEEGNPI
-785 DGEDVLA
+785 DVLA
-792 TDNVT
+792 TGNNVV
-797 LYGDWSFKGWQRS
+797 LYGKWSFDGWKRS
-810 DTKDKDIVAAGDGF
+810 DNDSTIAAGRGF
-824 DMPGNDLTL
+824 NMPGKDLTL

-847 YDTGDGKPIR
+847 YDTGDGKPIS

-878 APSTG
+878 APTG
-883 IPFGASIELMGLPA
+883 IPFGASIELMELPD
-897 GTEIQNDKYFAG
+897 GTKIPNDKYFAG
-909 WSLVKPTSDNL
+909 WSIVDPTNADL
-920 DTIQTQ
+920 GTIETQ
-926 GPGDSVGYRKLGITE
+926 APGDSVGYRKLGITKDKRK
-941 NGQEVKLYAVYKN
+941 VTLYAVYKN
-954 KDVATV
+954 KDMATV

-965 DSNWGDVNPKSGSFT
+965 DSNWGDVDTKSGSFM
-980 VQNGKVDNKTVSSEA
+980 VQNGKVDEGTVSSTA
-995 TPREGYH
+995 APRDGYH
-1002 FVGWYEKSDDGKLE
+1002 FVGWYEESDDGKLE

-1029 VTAAMMQAKLKP
+1029 VTAAMMQAELKP

-1068 VKFDGNGDDKEA
+1068 VEFDGNGDDKEA

-1154 YAQWKKLPDVTI
+1154 YAQWEKLSDVI
-1166 LYTPDPTSLGTVK
+1166 ISYTPEPTSLGTVK
-1179 LNGAAAEENDT
+1179 LNPTESNELDPQDGM
-1190 ITVQEGTVYESLNP
+1190 VSESLNP
-1204 ETGVAQGATAVPG
+1204 ETGTARGATAVPG
-1217 EGSVFVGW
+1217 KGSVFVGW

-1234 HPLTV
+1234 HPLTDG
-1239 SSTTYTPK
+1239 STTYTPEK
-1247 KDSSGRYQEGS
+1247 EDSSGRYQKGS

-1270 RYDANATDAVGTMKD
+1270 HYDANAADAVGTMKD

-1303 EGYRFVGWATEST
+1303 EGYRFVGWATKPE
-1316 GKVKYEDQESIKLE
+1316 GGEVKYEDQTNIKLDKE
-1330 EKFPNLKD
+1330 FPNLKD
-1338 DNDEVTL
+1338 DNEGVTL

-1381 AKGSTAQPKSGAKF
+1381 AKGSTAQAKSGARF

-1409 LTFVPTKG
+1409 LTFVPTKKDG
-1417 AGTVWQGTTYYAHFS
+1417 AVWQGTTYYAHFS

-1509 AYSDVP
+1509 AYSDVS

-1598 FCPESNL
+1598 FCPKSNL

-1669 AKRENRDW
+1669 VKRENRDW

>member
-9 KRAVCGLMVLAMA
+9 KRAVSGLMVLVMA

-47 FEQPVFDDKP
+47 FEEPAFDDKP
-57 SPQWPANQV
+57 SPQWV
-66 PDWHTT
+66 PGPTFDWKTT
-72 ASDHLIEFGSKRNGK
+72 AFGKKIEFGSKRNGQK
-87 NAPQLTGNNKEIPD
+87 APQLTGAQTIPD
-101 GKQFAE
+101 GYQFAE

-133 HRGRSGIDQ
+133 HRGRMGVDQ
-142 MAVIIGPKQSQIDP
+142 MAVIIGPKQ
-156 ATGERIDVDP
+156 AFDP
-166 AKPSKDGKDGRDQF
+166 AKPSADGKDQF
-180 MRMTDWVSQHESN
+180 MRMTDWVRLHESN
-193 LKVDIPPTGCT
+193 LKVDIPRTGCT
-204 QKITVYSKKFAA
+204 QKITVYSKKFDAN
-216 KGEFQNDIGDAFS
+216 GGFQNDIGDAFN
-229 ASPSDVYTEKWN
+229 ASPTDMYTEKWN
-241 VWIIGTNNNAWDNYG
+241 VWIIGTNNNAWGNYG
-256 TNSSA
+256 TKSSA
-261 YAAGKLSYSCRYAVP
+261 YAAGNLAYSCRYAVP
-276 DGQTET
+276 DGQAKT
-282 VFAFCSYSAAGGN
+282 VFAFCSYSATGGS
-295 TCGNLIDNIHFSL
+295 TCGNLIDNIHFRL

-323 IIVPTGDKGSEY
+323 IGVSTGDEDESVLYK
-335 YEIGSSMSELVVAN
+335 IDDKMRELVVAN
-349 GSPITVK
+349 GSTITVQA
-356 VVKPQDSNV
+356 VKPKDSNV

-379 LEQVFIPVTDKEE
+379 LEQVFIPVADKG
-392 WGEEGDT
+392 WREEGDT

-412 VLVFI
+412 VLVFVKKPMVI
-417 KSPTVMYDAN
+417 YEAN
-427 GGQEYVYEP
+427 GGKQYTH
-436 GATEPKNTVSF
+436 GDNGTNAVSF
-447 AEDTGRTKY
+447 APQVSDDGSTTARGPYDSKEATPVKDGWRF
-456 TSHAAQAPAGCED
+456 D
-469 TWQFQGW
+469 GW
-476 LLARSKTLLPAEHT
+476 LLPQKNKVLPAVHT
-490 VTYDKATDTLTFTD
+490 VSYDAERDTFTFAA
-504 NGSERGSAEGG
+504 NGETTELQSGG

-529 TASRVKDENGKVSAD
+529 TASRVKGADGKVSAD
-544 FRENTDCGT
+544 FQENTDCGT

-562 SVANNL
+562 SVANNP

-581 TVTATAKAG
+581 TVTAAANAG

-602 EKYDLVS
+602 NKYELVS
-609 SEPTH
+609 SKPTH

-629 FAPTHTVTYQWAS
+629 FAPTHTVKYQWAS
-642 VDAGKCPQNTPDPP
+642 VAASKCPPEEQLNANNISLPKA
-656 SPGTVIDGGTYYI
+656 GTVVDGGTYYI
-669 SKDFIKDKTT
+669 SKDLEKGKT
-679 IDGTVKKDGRTVP
+679 IDGTVTKDGRTVP
-692 GKWIFT
+692 GKWVFT

-703 EEDGSSGTGSD
+703 KEDGSSGNDVD
-714 IVIQETELIK
+714 IVIRETELIN

-732 GFWTFEPEAEH
+732 GFWTFIPEKEH
-743 SLSYQFA
+743 TLTYQFA
-750 DSGSW
+750 DNNRW
-755 SPSGSFAHTEEHY
+755 SPSGSFAQTENHY
-768 RGESVT
+768 RGERVT
-774 AKAEPDRNQTT
+774 VQSEPARNQTT
-785 DGEDVLA
+785 DGEDVLV
-792 TDNVT
+792 TGNVT
-797 LYGDWSFKGWQRS
+797 LYGDWSFKGWKRS
-810 DTKDKDIVAAGDGF
+810 DKEDNAKDAMISTKEGF
-824 DMPGNDLTL
+824 SMPGNDLTL

-847 YDTGDGKPIR
+847 YDTGDGMPIS

-871 SSKSGLN
+871 SSKPGLN
-878 APSTG
+878 APPG
-883 IPFGASIELMGLPA
+883 IPFGASIELMELPA

-909 WSLVKPTSDNL
+909 WSIYKPTDGNL
-920 DTIQTQ
+920 STIETQ
-926 GPGDSVGYRKLGITE
+926 APGDSVGFRKLKVTE

-965 DSNWGDVNPKSGSFT
+965 NSNWGDVNPKSGSFT
-980 VQNGKVDNKTVSSEA
+980 VRGSTVDEKTVSSTA

-1002 FVGWYEKSDDGKLE
+1002 FVGWYEKKSDGGLTEVKDE
-1016 PVNGSAINGTTLT
+1016 NGNWITDAKLT
-1029 VTAAMMQAKLKP
+1029 VTSDMMQEKLNSLTEK
-1041 LAESRGENRTPVLEV
+1041 LVV
-1056 RYIAVFARDSFT
+1056 HYVAVFARDSFT
-1068 VKFDGNGDDKEA
+1068 VKFDPNVALDAEGKSDVTGE
-1080 TMKPQTFPAPDSEEQ
+1080 MPPQKFPAPDSEDQ
-1095 LTTLRKNEFKRPGY
+1095 LTTLRKNEFKRRGY
-1109 VFTGWAEY
+1109 VFTGWAESK
-1117 PTREVGQ
+1117 TGEGRT
-1124 EERIYADEA
+1124 YADKE

-1154 YAQWKKLPDVTI
+1154 YAQWEKLSDVI
-1166 LYTPDPTSLGTVK
+1166 IFYTPEPTSLGTVK
-1179 LNGAAAEENDT
+1179 LNGTAAKENDT

-1204 ETGVAQGATAVPG
+1204 ETGEVQGATAVPG
-1217 EGSVFVGW
+1217 KGSVFVGW

-1234 HPLTV
+1234 NRLID
-1239 SSTTYTPK
+1239 STTYTPK

-1270 RYDANATDAVGTMKD
+1270 RYDANGGTGTMED
-1285 QTFPHGEAYPLKE
+1285 QTFPHGQAHPLEK

-1303 EGYRFVGWATEST
+1303 EGYSFVGWATEQE
-1316 GKVKYEDQESIKLE
+1316 GKVKYEDQKSIKLDE
-1330 EKFPNLKD
+1330 EFPNLTN
-1338 DNDEVTL
+1338 DNDEVYL

-1367 VSSALETVVAVTGT
+1367 VSKASETVDAVTGT
-1381 AKGSTAQPKSGAKF
+1381 AKGSTAQPKSGARF

-1403 TLLSKE
+1403 ALLSKE
-1409 LTFVPTKG
+1409 LTFVPTKKDG
-1417 AGTVWQGTTYYAHFS
+1417 AVWQGTTYYAHFS

-1509 AYSDVP
+1509 AYSDVS

-1625 SDLLANQIVWP
+1625 SDLLANQVVWP

>member
-9 KRAVCGLMVLAMA
+9 KRAVSGLMVLAMA

-47 FEQPVFDDKP
+47 FEEPAFHDKN
-57 SPQWPANQV
+57 SPQWPAKEV
-66 PDWHTT
+66 PDWDTT
-72 ASDHLIEFGSKRNGK
+72 ASDRKIEFGSTRKNGTVPHIVGEP
-87 NAPQLTGNNKEIPD
+87 NLQDSGC
-101 GKQFAE
+101 QFAE

-118 YATTVGGN
+118 YAETVGGN

-133 HRGRSGIDQ
+133 HRGRDGVDQ
-142 MAVIIGPKQSQIDP
+142 MALIIGPKQ
-156 ATGERIDVDP
+156 DVDP
-166 AKPSKDGKDGRDQF
+166 AKPSADGKDQF
-180 MRMTDWVSQHESN
+180 MRMTDWVKSHAEK
-193 LKVDIPPTGCT
+193 LGVKIPVTGCT
-204 QKITVYSKKFAA
+204 QKITVYSKKFTAD
-216 KGEFQNDIGDAFS
+216 GGFQNDIGDAFS
-229 ASPSDVYTEKWN
+229 ALPSNVYTEKWN
-241 VWIIGTNNNAWDNYG
+241 VWIIGTNNNAWGNYG
-256 TNSSA
+256 TKSPD
-261 YAAGKLSYSCRYAVP
+261 YAAGNLAYSCRYAVP
-276 DGQTET
+276 DGQTKT
-282 VFAFCSYSAAGGN
+282 VFAFCSYSATGGS

-308 YQTITAAATAGGSGY
+308 YQTITAAATAGGSGF
-323 IIVPTGDKGSEY
+323 IIVPTGNVSEY
-335 YEIGSSMSELVVAN
+335 YPIGSSMRELVVAN

-356 VVKPQDSNV
+356 VVKPENSDV
-365 QFVGAYVTRQTAKG
+365 QFVGAYVTRQTQHG
-379 LEQVFIPVTDKEE
+379 LKKEFIPAASSSWTKD
-392 WGEEGDT
+392 GST
-399 YTYEHRVEEPADI
+399 YTYVHPVEEPADI

-436 GATEPKNTVSF
+436 NATEPKNTVSF
-447 AEDTGRTKY
+447 AEDTGRIKY
-456 TSHAAQAPAGCED
+456 TSHAAQAPVGCKD

-476 LLARSKTLLPAEHT
+476 LLARSETLLPAEHT

-553 VEIVGNEGE
+553 VDIVDHKGE
-562 SVANNL
+562 LVESNS

-581 TVTATAKAG
+581 TVTATANAG

-609 SEPTH
+609 SKPTH
-614 SYNVSREGVQTIYAR
+614 SYTVSREGVQTIYAR
-629 FAPTHTVTYQWAS
+629 FAPTHTVTYRWAS
-642 VDAGKCPQNTPDPP
+642 VDAGKCPPNKPKLP
-656 SPGTVIDGGTYYI
+656 SPGTVIDGGAYYI

-679 IDGTVKKDGRTVP
+679 IDGTVTKDGRTVP
-692 GKWIFT
+692 GKWVFT
-698 GWHDG
+698 GWRSG
-703 EEDGSSGTGSD
+703 ESGDSD
-714 IVIQETELIK
+714 IRETELIK

-732 GFWTFEPEAEH
+732 GFWTFIPDKEH
-743 SLSYQFA
+743 TLTYQFA
-750 DSGSW
+750 DNNRW
-755 SPSGSFAHTEEHY
+755 SPSGSFAQTENHY

-774 AKAEPDRNQTT
+774 AKAEPDHNKTT
-785 DGEDVLA
+785 DEEGNPIDVLV
-792 TDNVT
+792 TGNNVV
-797 LYGDWSFKGWQRS
+797 LYGKWSFDGWKRS
-810 DTKDKDIVAAGDGF
+810 DNEGDNEGIVAAGDKF
-824 DMPGNDLTL
+824 NMPGNDLTL

-847 YDTGDGKPIR
+847 YDTGDGKPIG
-857 DPKYASYDYAALLG
+857 DPKYARYDYAALLG
-871 SSKSGLN
+871 SSKPGLK

-883 IPFGASIELMGLPA
+883 IPFGASIELMELPA
-897 GTEIQNDKYFAG
+897 GTKIPDDKYFAG
-909 WSLVKPTSDNL
+909 WSIVDPTNADL
-920 DTIQTQ
+920 GTIETQ
-926 GPGDSVGYRKLGITE
+926 APGDSVGYRKLGITKDKRK
-941 NGQEVKLYAVYKN
+941 VTLYAVYKN

-965 DSNWGDVNPKSGSFT
+965 DSNWGDVNPKSGSFM
-980 VQNGKVDNKTVSSEA
+980 VQNGKVDEGTVSSTA
-995 TPREGYH
+995 DPRDGYH
-1002 FVGWYEKSDDGKLE
+1002 FVGWYEKGALT
-1016 PVNGSAINGTTLT
+1016 PVSTGATLT
-1029 VTAAMMQAKLKP
+1029 VTSDMMQAKLP
-1041 LAESRGENRTPVLEV
+1041 LTGSREENGTPVLV
-1056 RYIAVFARDSFT
+1056 VHYVAVFARDSFT

-1080 TMKPQTFPAPDSEEQ
+1080 TMEPQTFHAPGSEDQ
-1095 LTTLRKNEFKRPGY
+1095 PTMLRKNAFTRPGY
-1109 VFTGWAEY
+1109 EFTGWAES
-1117 PTREVGQ
+1117 ENGQ
-1124 EERIYADEA
+1124 GRIYADEA
-1133 PFAEVTIYQG
+1133 SFAEVTIYRG
-1143 NKIVDGGTITL
+1143 VKIEDGGSIIL
-1154 YAQWKKLPDVTI
+1154 YAQWEKLPDVTI
-1166 LYTPDPTSLGTVK
+1166 SYTPEPTSLGTVK
-1179 LNGAAAEENDT
+1179 LNPTESNELDPQDGM
-1190 ITVQEGTVYESLNP
+1190 VSESLNP
-1204 ETGVAQGATAVPG
+1204 ETGTARGATAVPG
-1217 EGSVFVGW
+1217 KGSVFVGW
-1225 YDAQDTERS
+1225 YDAQGK
-1234 HPLTV
+1234 HPLTDK
-1239 SSTTYTPK
+1239 TTYTPEK
-1247 KDSSGRYQEGS
+1247 GSSGRYQDGS
-1258 YVALFRLKQYVL
+1258 YVARFRLKQYVL
-1270 RYDANATDAVGTMKD
+1270 HYDANGGTDTMED
-1285 QTFPHGEAYPLKE
+1285 QTFPHGQAHPLEK

-1316 GKVKYEDQESIKLE
+1316 DKVKYEDQESIKLDE
-1330 EKFPNLKD
+1330 EFPNLTN
-1338 DNDEVTL
+1338 DNDVVTL

-1350 EQSVTLSYEPN
+1350 EQSVTIGYVSS
-1361 DAELGS
+1361 DTELG
-1367 VSSALETVVAVTGT
+1367 TVTVESEPVDAVTGT
-1381 AKGSTAQPKSGAKF
+1381 AHGSTAQAKSGAKF

-1403 TLLSKE
+1403 TQLSTE
-1409 LTFVPTKG
+1409 LTFVPKKADG
-1417 AGTVWQGTTYYAHFS
+1417 AVWQGTTYYARFS

-1509 AYSDVP
+1509 AYSDVS

>member
-33 DTRSVTDNAIKNGS
+33 DTRSVTENAIKNGS
-47 FEQPVFDDKP
+47 FEEPAFDDKP
-57 SPQWPANQV
+57 SPQWV
-66 PDWHTT
+66 PGPTFDWKTT
-72 ASDHLIEFGSKRNGK
+72 AFGKKIEFGSKRNGQK
-87 NAPQLTGNNKEIPD
+87 APQLTGAQTIPD
-101 GKQFAE
+101 GYQFAE

-133 HRGRSGIDQ
+133 HRGRMGVDQ
-142 MAVIIGPKQSQIDP
+142 MAVIIGPKQ
-156 ATGERIDVDP
+156 AFDP
-166 AKPSKDGKDGRDQF
+166 AKPSADGKDQF
-180 MRMTDWVSQHESN
+180 MRMTDWVRLHESN
-193 LKVDIPPTGCT
+193 LKVDIPRTGCT
-204 QKITVYSKKFAA
+204 QKITVYSKKFDAN
-216 KGEFQNDIGDAFS
+216 GGFQNDIGDAFN
-229 ASPSDVYTEKWN
+229 ASPTDMYTEKWN
-241 VWIIGTNNNAWDNYG
+241 VWIIGTNNNAWGNYG
-256 TNSSA
+256 TKSSA
-261 YAAGKLSYSCRYAVP
+261 YAAGNLAYSCRYAVP
-276 DGQTET
+276 DGQAKT
-282 VFAFCSYSAAGGN
+282 VFAFCSYSATGGS
-295 TCGNLIDNIHFSL
+295 TCGNLIDNIHFRL

-323 IIVPTGDKGSEY
+323 IGVSTGDEDESVLYK
-335 YEIGSSMSELVVAN
+335 IDDKMRELVVAN
-349 GSPITVK
+349 GSTITVQA
-356 VVKPQDSNV
+356 VKPKDSNV

-379 LEQVFIPVTDKEE
+379 LEQVFIPVADKG
-392 WGEEGDT
+392 WREEGDT

-412 VLVFI
+412 VLVFVKKPMVI
-417 KSPTVMYDAN
+417 YEAN
-427 GGQEYVYEP
+427 GGKQYTH
-436 GATEPKNTVSF
+436 GDNGTNAVSF
-447 AEDTGRTKY
+447 APQVSDDGSTTARGPYDSKEATPVKDGWRF
-456 TSHAAQAPAGCED
+456 D
-469 TWQFQGW
+469 GW
-476 LLARSKTLLPAEHT
+476 LLPQKNKVLPAVHT
-490 VTYDKATDTLTFTD
+490 VSYDAERDTFTFAA
-504 NGSERGSAEGG
+504 NGETTELQSGG

-529 TASRVKDENGKVSAD
+529 TASRVKGADGKVSAD
-544 FRENTDCGT
+544 FQENTDCGT

-562 SVANNL
+562 SVANNP

-581 TVTATAKAG
+581 TVTAAANAG

-602 EKYDLVS
+602 NKYELVS
-609 SEPTH
+609 SKPTH

-629 FAPTHTVTYQWAS
+629 FAPTHTVKYQWAS
-642 VDAGKCPQNTPDPP
+642 VAASKCPPEEQLNANNISLPKA
-656 SPGTVIDGGTYYI
+656 GTVVDGGTYYI
-669 SKDFIKDKTT
+669 SKDLEKGKT
-679 IDGTVKKDGRTVP
+679 IDGTVTKDGRTVP
-692 GKWIFT
+692 GKWVFT

-703 EEDGSSGTGSD
+703 KEDGSSGNDVD
-714 IVIQETELIK
+714 IVIRETELIN

-732 GFWTFEPEAEH
+732 GFWTFIPEKEH
-743 SLSYQFA
+743 TLTYQFA
-750 DSGSW
+750 DNNRW
-755 SPSGSFAHTEEHY
+755 SPSGSFAQTENHY
-768 RGESVT
+768 RGERVT
-774 AKAEPDRNQTT
+774 VQSEPARNQTT
-785 DGEDVLA
+785 DGEDVLV
-792 TDNVT
+792 TGNVT
-797 LYGDWSFKGWQRS
+797 LYGDWSFKGWKRS
-810 DTKDKDIVAAGDGF
+810 DKEDNAKDAMISTKEGF
-824 DMPGNDLTL
+824 SMPGNDLTL

-847 YDTGDGKPIR
+847 YDTGDGMPIS

-871 SSKSGLN
+871 SSKPGLN
-878 APSTG
+878 APPG
-883 IPFGASIELMGLPA
+883 IPFGASIELMELPA

-926 GPGDSVGYRKLGITE
+926 DPGDSVGYRKLGITE

-965 DSNWGDVNPKSGSFT
+965 DSNWGDVDPKSGSFT
-980 VQNGKVDNKTVSSEA
+980 VQNGIVDNKTVFSEA

-1002 FVGWYEKSDDGKLE
+1002 FVGWYEKGAQT
-1016 PVNGSAINGTTLT
+1016 PVSTNATLT
-1029 VTAAMMQAKLKP
+1029 VTSDMMQAKLP
-1041 LAESRGENRTPVLEV
+1041 LTGSGEENGTPVVLV
-1056 RYIAVFARDSFT
+1056 VHYVAVFARDSFT
-1068 VKFDGNGDDKEA
+1068 VQFDRNGDDVTGE
-1080 TMKPQTFPAPDSEEQ
+1080 MPPQKFHDPDSEDQ
-1095 LTTLRKNEFKRPGY
+1095 PTMLRKNEFKRPGY

-1117 PTREVGQ
+1117 PTRGDGQ
-1124 EERIYADEA
+1124 ERIYADEA
-1133 PFAEVTIYQG
+1133 PFAEVTIYREEQI
-1143 NKIVDGGTITL
+1143 KDRDTITL
-1154 YAQWKKLPDVTI
+1154 YAQWERLADVTI
-1166 LYTPDPTSLGTVK
+1166 FYTPEPTSLGTVK
-1179 LNGAAAEENDT
+1179 LNGNAAEGNDT
-1190 ITVQEGTVYESLNP
+1190 ITVQDGTVYESLNP
-1204 ETGVAQGATAVPG
+1204 ETGEVQGATAVPG
-1217 EGSVFVGW
+1217 KGSVFVGW

-1234 HPLTV
+1234 HPLTDG
-1239 SSTTYTPK
+1239 STTYTPEK
-1247 KDSSGRYQEGS
+1247 EDSSGRYQKGS

-1270 RYDANATDAVGTMKD
+1270 HYDANATDAVGTMKD
-1285 QTFPHGEAYPLKE
+1285 QTFPHGEAYPLTK

-1303 EGYRFVGWATEST
+1303 EGYRFVGWATEQE
-1316 GKVKYEDQESIKLE
+1316 GEVKYEDQKNIKLD
-1330 EKFPNLKD
+1330 EKFQNLTN
-1338 DNDEVTL
+1338 DNEKVNL

-1361 DAELGS
+1361 DAELGT
-1367 VSSALETVVAVTGT
+1367 VSSALETVAAVKGT
-1381 AKGSTAQPKSGAKF
+1381 AKGSTAQPKSGARF

-1417 AGTVWQGTTYYAHFS
+1417 DGAVWQGTTYYAHFS

-1495 LKDDVRMQNLTKDN
+1495 LKDDVRTQNLTKDN
-1509 AYSDVP
+1509 AYSDVS

>member
-33 DTRSVTDNAIKNGS
+33 DTRSVTENAIKNGS
-47 FEQPVFDDKP
+47 FEEPAFHDKN
-57 SPQWPANQV
+57 SPQWPAKEV
-66 PDWHTT
+66 PDWDTT
-72 ASDHLIEFGSKRNGK
+72 ASDRKIEFGSRRNGK
-87 NAPQLTGNNKEIPD
+87 DAPQLMGDQTIPD
-101 GKQFAE
+101 GSQFAE

-118 YATTVGGN
+118 YAETVGGN

-133 HRGRSGIDQ
+133 HRGREGDDH
-142 MAVIIGPKQSQIDP
+142 MALIIGPKQD
-156 ATGERIDVDP
+156 E
-166 AKPSKDGKDGRDQF
+166 KPDKPNKAGKDQF
-180 MRMTDWVSQHESN
+180 MRMTDWVKSHAEKLGVN
-193 LKVDIPPTGCT
+193 IPVTGCT

-216 KGEFQNDIGDAFS
+216 NGGFQNDIGDAFS

-241 VWIIGTNNNAWDNYG
+241 VWIIGTSNTAWGNYG
-256 TNSSA
+256 TKSSA
-261 YAAGKLSYSCRYAVP
+261 YAAGKLAYSCRYAVP
-276 DGQTET
+276 DGQTKT
-282 VFAFCSYSAAGGN
+282 VFAFCSYSAATSN
-295 TCGNLIDNIHFSL
+295 KTLGNLIDNIHFSL
-308 YQTITAAATAGGSGY
+308 YQTITAAATAGGSGF
-323 IIVPTGDKGSEY
+323 IGVPTGGKNVY
-335 YEIGSSMSELVVAN
+335 YEIRGSMSELVVAN

-356 VVKPQDSNV
+356 AVEPESDDV
-365 QFVGAYVTRQTAKG
+365 QFVGAYVTRQTQNG
-379 LEQVFIPVTDKEE
+379 LKKEFIPATSPSWDKV
-392 WGEEGDT
+392 DRT
-399 YTYEHRVEEPADI
+399 YTYEHPVEEPADI
-412 VLVFI
+412 VLVFVKKPMVI
-417 KSPTVMYDAN
+417 YEAN
-427 GGQEYVYEP
+427 GGKQYTH
-436 GATEPKNTVSF
+436 GDNGTNAVSF
-447 AEDTGRTKY
+447 APQVSGDGSTTARGPYDSKEATPVKDGWRF
-456 TSHAAQAPAGCED
+456 D
-469 TWQFQGW
+469 GW
-476 LLARSKTLLPAEHT
+476 LLPQKNKVLPAVHT
-490 VTYDKATDTLTFTD
+490 VSYDAESETFTFTA
-504 NGSERGSAEGG
+504 NGETTELESVG

-529 TASRVKDENGKVSAD
+529 TASRVKNADGKVSDD
-544 FRENTDCGT
+544 FLVNEDCGT

-562 SVANNL
+562 SVANNP

-602 EKYDLVS
+602 KYDLVS
-609 SEPTH
+609 SKPTH
-614 SYNVSREGVQTIYAR
+614 SYTVISEGVQTIYAR

-642 VDAGKCPQNTPDPP
+642 VAAGKCPQNTPDPP
-656 SPGTVIDGGTYYI
+656 RPGTVIDGGTYYI

-692 GKWIFT
+692 GKWVFT

-703 EEDGSSGTGSD
+703 EEDGSSGNDVD
-714 IVIQETELIK
+714 IVIRVTELIN

-810 DTKDKDIVAAGDGF
+810 DNDSTIAAGRGF
-824 DMPGNDLTL
+824 DMPGNNLTL

-847 YDTGDGKPIR
+847 YDTGDGKPIS

-883 IPFGASIELMGLPA
+883 IPFGASIKLMELPA
-897 GTEIQNDKYFAG
+897 GTKIPNDKYFAG
-909 WSLVKPTSDNL
+909 WSLVKPTNADLSD
-920 DTIQTQ
+920 IETQ
-926 GPGDSVGYRKLGITE
+926 APRDSVGFRKLKVTE

-965 DSNWGDVNPKSGSFT
+965 DSNWGDVDPKSGSFT
-980 VQNGKVDNKTVSSEA
+980 VQNGIVDNKTVFSEA

-1002 FVGWYEKSDDGKLE
+1002 FVGWYEKKSDGGLTEVKDE
-1016 PVNGSAINGTTLT
+1016 NGNWITDAKLT
-1029 VTAAMMQAKLKP
+1029 VTSDMMQEKLNSLTEK
-1041 LAESRGENRTPVLEV
+1041 LVV
-1056 RYIAVFARDSFT
+1056 HYVAVFARDSFT
-1068 VKFDGNGDDKEA
+1068 VEFDPNVALDAEGKSDVTGEMPPQKFHDPKSKNQP
-1080 TMKPQTFPAPDSEEQ
+1080 TM
-1095 LTTLRKNEFKRPGY
+1095 LRKNAFTRPGY
-1109 VFTGWAEY
+1109 EFTGWAEY
-1117 PTREVGQ
+1117 PNRGKG
-1124 EERIYADEA
+1124 RFYADEA
-1133 PFAEVTIYQG
+1133 SFAEVTIYQG

-1154 YAQWKKLPDVTI
+1154 YAQWERLADVTI
-1166 LYTPDPTSLGTVK
+1166 FYTPEPTSLGTVE
-1179 LNGAAAEENDT
+1179 LNPTESNELGPQDGM
-1190 ITVQEGTVYESLNP
+1190 VSESLNP
-1204 ETGVAQGATAVPG
+1204 ETGTARGATAVPG

-1225 YDAQDTERS
+1225 YDAQDTERENS
-1234 HPLTV
+1234 LTDGK
-1239 SSTTYTPK
+1239 TYTPE
-1247 KDSSGRYQEGS
+1247 KDLSGRYRDGS

-1270 RYDANATDAVGTMKD
+1270 RYDANGGTGTMED
-1285 QTFPHGEAYPLKE
+1285 QTFPHGQAHPLEK

-1303 EGYRFVGWATEST
+1303 EGYSFVGWATEQK
-1316 GKVKYEDQESIKLE
+1316 GKVEYEDQTNIKLDKE
-1330 EKFPNLKD
+1330 FPNLKD
-1338 DNDEVTL
+1338 DNDEATL
-1345 YAVWE
+1345 YAVWR

-1367 VSSALETVVAVTGT
+1367 VSSASETVDAVTGT
-1381 AKGSTAQPKSGAKF
+1381 AKGSTAQPKSGARF

-1403 TLLSKE
+1403 ALLSKE
-1409 LTFVPTKG
+1409 LTFVPTKKDG
-1417 AGTVWQGTTYYAHFS
+1417 AVWQGTTYYAHFS

-1509 AYSDVP
+1509 AYSDVS